1 MASIIDNLIT
11 ATCFCNFIK
20 FIETKIIKF
29 QYQKI
34 NLNMK
39 KSIFNLFIVL
49 IAFCTGIQA
58 QSISGSITDS
68 EDNQPLA
75 GVNILV
81 EGASNGAVS
90 DFDGNFTISNFESG
104 SVLLFS
110 YVGYKTFNL
119 KVSSQQ
125 ILDFQNIKVSMD
137 KDLSQL
143 DEVIVIGYGSQKLS
157 DISGAVST
165 VNADAIEASSPVR
178 VEDALQ
184 GQASG
189 INIISSGSPGSKPTV
204 LIRGI
209 TSYAGND
216 PLVVIDGV
224 SASIDDLNS
233 LNPND
238 VKSVNVLKD
247 AALAS
252 IYGVKGGS
260 GVIVITTK
268 SGQRNTET
276 TFTLNTS
283 VGNQEVV
290 KTIDVLNASEYVAIL
305 NEASSNAGEGLVFPN
320 NSGFGIGTNWQDE
333 VLVDAPIVNHSI
345 TASGGSDNTS
355 YYVSAAYTG
364 QDGVV
369 GGGEKS
375 FFNRTNFTTNIN
387 TDLTDKTKL
396 IVNTNYTN
404 IKGKS
409 LAENGIT
416 SVLSN
421 ALNFDPTVNP
431 FEDGSF
437 GISET
442 ITQEI
447 INPLAQIDN
456 TYNENKVDKI
466 QGKIELQHQLMEN
479 FNITSR
485 FGYTYV
491 NIYDKGFIPFQFYGS
506 GHNQTNANQD
516 LSPIVTID
524 SEGNITST
532 HNRVFEGNTN
542 YFNYTYELYGNYDFT
557 VNENHNFQTV
567 AGFSIGE
574 NKGSNISATNEDIP
588 FNSWDYA
595 DVSAATGNVTQQ
607 TSGSYQYVS
616 RNLSYF
622 ARILYDFDEKYY
634 ASFTGRMDGSTSF
647 GRNNKFAFFPSASVG
662 WIVSKEDFFDNIPLL
677 DYLKFRA
684 SYGTL
689 GNDNISPQ
697 FSLISTFPSYVFN
710 GVISQGS
717 SLGSIPNDDVSW
729 ENQVQM
735 NIGIDTRIL
744 NDKVSISLDY
754 FKKTVDDLLFSPNLS
769 LYLGTPSFPTT
780 NIGSTES
787 SGLDASVSLNTS
799 IGALEISSD
808 LNFTTAKNEVVSINN
823 GDRYIWGA
831 GYGIP
836 YKPIVRFEEGYS
848 PGYFFGYVTDGIFQT
863 QDEVNGHAMQNGASP
878 GDIRFLDLNGDGI
891 VNDSDRT
898 QIGDPFP
905 DFTIG
910 WNLNLAYKAF
920 DLSVFTYASVGND
933 IYRAYERNLNYTN
946 RFASTLARWTG
957 AGTSFDEPRVTFV
970 DSNNNNR
977 ASDRYIEDGSYL
989 RIKNIQ
995 IGYSFPK
1002 SLTEL
1007 WGMDDV
1013 RAYFQVKNA
1022 LTLTDYSGYDPEIS
1036 VGGVLNTGIDYG
1048 TYPQPRI
1055 WSLGLNIKF

>member
-1 MASIIDNLIT
+1 
-11 ATCFCNFIK
+11 
-20 FIETKIIKF
+20 
-29 QYQKI
+29 
-34 NLNMK
+34 MK
-39 KSIFNLFIVL
+39 KSFLNFFIAFIVVCAGL
-49 IAFCTGIQA
+49 QA
-58 QSISGSITDS
+58 QNISGLVTDS
-68 EDNQPLA
+68 DDGEPLS

-81 EGASNGAVS
+81 EDKNQGAVS
-90 DFDGNFTISNFESG
+90 DFDGNFTIENFQSG
-104 SVLLFS
+104 STLVFS
-110 YVGYKTFNL
+110 YLGYKTLNL
-119 KVSSQQ
+119 KISSTDLLNDN
-125 ILDFQNIKVSMD
+125 ILISME
-137 KDLSQL
+137 KDLSEL

-224 SASIDDLNS
+224 SATIDDLNS

-247 AALAS
+247 AAMAS

-268 SGQRNTET
+268 SGKRNTET
-276 TFTLNTS
+276 SFSLNTS

-290 KTIDVLNASEYVAIL
+290 RTIDVLNAYEYAAIL
-305 NEASSNAGEGLVFPN
+305 NEASANAGEGIVFPN
-320 NSGFGIGTNWQDE
+320 ISDFGDGTNWQDE
-333 VLVDAPIVNHSI
+333 VLIEAPIVNHSI

-355 YYVSAAYTG
+355 YYVSAGYTG

-396 IVNTNYTN
+396 LLNTNYTN

-421 ALNFDPTVNP
+421 ALNFDPTVSP
-431 FEDGSF
+431 FENESF

-456 TYNENKVDKI
+456 TYNENKVNKI
-466 QGKIELQHQLMEN
+466 QGKIELQHELMN
-479 FNITSR
+479 KFNITSR

-491 NIYDKGFIPFQFYGS
+491 DIYGKAFIPFQFYGA
-506 GHNQTNANQD
+506 GHNQTNANPD
-516 LSPIVTID
+516 LSPIVAVD
-524 SEGNITST
+524 SEGNVTST
-532 HNRVFEGNTN
+532 HNRVTESHTN

-557 VNENHNFQTV
+557 INENHNFQTV

-595 DVSAATGNVTQQ
+595 DVSAATGNATQQ
-607 TSGSYQYVS
+607 TSGSWQYVS

-622 ARILYDFDEKYY
+622 ARVLYDFNEKYY

-647 GRNNKFAFFPSASVG
+647 GKNNKFGFFPSASIG
-662 WIVSKEDFFDNIPLL
+662 WVVSKEDFFEDIPVL

-710 GVISQGS
+710 GSITPGS

-735 NIGIDTRIL
+735 NVGIDTRIF
-744 NDKVSISLDY
+744 NDKVSFSVDY

-787 SGLDASVSLNTS
+787 TGIDATISLNSS
-799 IGALEISSD
+799 IGALAISSN
-808 LNFTTAKNEVVSINN
+808 LNFTTAENKVVSINN
-823 GDRYIWGA
+823 GDKYIWGA

-836 YKPIVRFEEGYS
+836 YRSIVRFEEGFS

-863 QDEVNGHAMQNGASP
+863 QDEVNNHATQNGAVP
-878 GDIRFLDLNGDGI
+878 GDIRFVDVNGDGI
-891 VNDSDRT
+891 VNDNDRT

-910 WNLNLAYKAF
+910 WNLNLDYKAF
-920 DLSVFTYASVGND
+920 DLNIFTYASVGND

-946 RFASTLARWTG
+946 RFSSTLARWTG

-970 DSNNNNR
+970 DSNNNTR
-977 ASDRYIEDGSYL
+977 ASNRYIEDGSYL

-995 IGYSFPK
+995 LGYKFPN
-1002 SLTEL
+1002 SLIDEL
-1007 WGMDDV
+1007 GFDEV

-1022 LTLTDYSGYDPEIS
+1022 LTLTEYSGYDPEIS

-1055 WSLGLNIKF
+1055 WSMGLNIKF

>member
-1 MASIIDNLIT
+1 
-11 ATCFCNFIK
+11 
-20 FIETKIIKF
+20 
-29 QYQKI
+29 
-34 NLNMK
+34 MK
-39 KSIFNLFIVL
+39 KSFLNFFIAFIVVCAGL
-49 IAFCTGIQA
+49 QA
-58 QSISGSITDS
+58 QNISGLVTDS
-68 EDNQPLA
+68 DDGEPLS

-81 EGASNGAVS
+81 EDKNQGAVS
-90 DFDGNFTISNFESG
+90 DFDGNFTIENFQSG
-104 SVLLFS
+104 STLVFS
-110 YVGYKTFNL
+110 YLGYKTL
-119 KVSSQQ
+119 KLKISSTDLLNDN
-125 ILDFQNIKVSMD
+125 ILISME
-137 KDLSQL
+137 KDLSEL

-224 SASIDDLNS
+224 SATIDDLNS

-247 AALAS
+247 AAMAS

-268 SGQRNTET
+268 SGKRNTET
-276 TFTLNTS
+276 SFSLNTS

-290 KTIDVLNASEYVAIL
+290 RTIDVLNAYEYAAIL
-305 NEASSNAGEGLVFPN
+305 NEASANAGEGIVFPN
-320 NSGFGIGTNWQDE
+320 ISDFGDGTNWQDE
-333 VLVDAPIVNHSI
+333 VLIEAPIVNHSI

-355 YYVSAAYTG
+355 YYVSAGYTG

-387 TDLTDKTKL
+387 TDLSDKTKL
-396 IVNTNYTN
+396 LLNTNYTN

-421 ALNFDPTVNP
+421 ALNFDPTVSP
-431 FEDGSF
+431 FENESF

-456 TYNENKVDKI
+456 TYNENKVNKI
-466 QGKIELQHQLMEN
+466 QGKIELQHELMN
-479 FNITSR
+479 KFNITSR

-491 NIYDKGFIPFQFYGS
+491 DIYGKAFIPFQFYGA
-506 GHNQTNANQD
+506 GHNQTNANPD
-516 LSPIVTID
+516 LSPIVAVD
-524 SEGNITST
+524 SEGNVTST
-532 HNRVFEGNTN
+532 HNRVTESHTN

-557 VNENHNFQTV
+557 INENHNFQTV

-595 DVSAATGNVTQQ
+595 DVSAATGNATQQ
-607 TSGSYQYVS
+607 TSGSWQYVS

-622 ARILYDFDEKYY
+622 ARVLYDFNEKYY

-647 GRNNKFAFFPSASVG
+647 GKNNKFGFFPSASIG
-662 WIVSKEDFFDNIPLL
+662 WVVSKEDFFEDIPVL

-710 GVISQGS
+710 GSITPGS

-735 NIGIDTRIL
+735 NVGIDTRIFK
-744 NDKVSISLDY
+744 DKVSFSVDY

-787 SGLDASVSLNTS
+787 TGIDATISLNS
-799 IGALEISSD
+799 SVGALAISSN
-808 LNFTTAKNEVVSINN
+808 LNFTTAENKVVSINN
-823 GDRYIWGA
+823 GDKYIWGA

-836 YKPIVRFEEGYS
+836 YRSIVRFEEGFS

-863 QDEVNGHAMQNGASP
+863 QDEVNNHATQNGAVP
-878 GDIRFLDLNGDGI
+878 GDIRFVDVNGDGI
-891 VNDSDRT
+891 VNDNDRT

-910 WNLNLAYKAF
+910 WNLNLDYKAF
-920 DLSVFTYASVGND
+920 DLNIFTYASVGND

-946 RFASTLARWTG
+946 RFSSTLARWTG

-970 DSNNNNR
+970 DSNNNTR
-977 ASDRYIEDGSYL
+977 ASNRYIEDGSYL

-995 IGYSFPK
+995 LGYKFPNT
-1002 SLTEL
+1002 LIDEL
-1007 WGMDDV
+1007 GFDEV

-1022 LTLTDYSGYDPEIS
+1022 LTLTEYSGYDPEIS

-1055 WSLGLNIKF
+1055 WSMGLNIKF

>member
-1 MASIIDNLIT
+1 MTSIIDNLIT
-11 ATCFCNFIK
+11 TTCFCNFIK

-104 SVLLFS
+104 SVLVFS

-119 KVSSQQ
+119 KVSSQE

-787 SGLDASVSLNTS
+787 SGLDASISLNTS

-910 WNLNLAYKAF
+910 WNLNLTYKAF

-1022 LTLTDYSGYDPEIS
+1022 LTLTDYSGFDPEIS

>member
-1 MASIIDNLIT
+1 
-11 ATCFCNFIK
+11 
-20 FIETKIIKF
+20 
-29 QYQKI
+29 
-34 NLNMK
+34 MK
-39 KSIFNLFIVL
+39 KSFLNFFIAFIVVCAGL
-49 IAFCTGIQA
+49 QA
-58 QSISGSITDS
+58 QNISGLVTDS
-68 EDNQPLA
+68 DDGEPLS

-81 EGASNGAVS
+81 EDKNQGAVS
-90 DFDGNFTISNFESG
+90 DFDGNFTIENFQSG
-104 SVLLFS
+104 STLVFS
-110 YVGYKTFNL
+110 YLGYKTL
-119 KVSSQQ
+119 KLKISSTDLLNDN
-125 ILDFQNIKVSMD
+125 ILISME
-137 KDLSQL
+137 KDLSEL

-224 SASIDDLNS
+224 SATIDDLNS

-247 AALAS
+247 AAMAS

-268 SGQRNTET
+268 SGKRNTET
-276 TFTLNTS
+276 SFSLNTS

-290 KTIDVLNASEYVAIL
+290 RTIDVLNAYEYAAIL
-305 NEASSNAGEGLVFPN
+305 NEASANAGEGIVFPN
-320 NSGFGIGTNWQDE
+320 ISDFGDGTNWQDE
-333 VLVDAPIVNHSI
+333 VLIEAPIVNHSI

-355 YYVSAAYTG
+355 YYVSAGYTG

-396 IVNTNYTN
+396 LLNTNYTN

-421 ALNFDPTVNP
+421 ALNFDPTVSP
-431 FEDGSF
+431 FENESF

-456 TYNENKVDKI
+456 TYNENKVNKI
-466 QGKIELQHQLMEN
+466 QGKIELQHELMN
-479 FNITSR
+479 KFNITSR

-491 NIYDKGFIPFQFYGS
+491 DIYGKAFIPFQFYGA
-506 GHNQTNANQD
+506 GHNQTNANPD
-516 LSPIVTID
+516 LSPIVAVD
-524 SEGNITST
+524 SEGNVTST
-532 HNRVFEGNTN
+532 HNRVTESHTN

-557 VNENHNFQTV
+557 INENHNFQTV

-595 DVSAATGNVTQQ
+595 DVSAATGNATQQ
-607 TSGSYQYVS
+607 TSGSWQYVS

-622 ARILYDFDEKYY
+622 ARVLYDFNEKYY

-647 GRNNKFAFFPSASVG
+647 GKNNKFGFFPSASIG
-662 WIVSKEDFFDNIPLL
+662 WVVSKEDFFEDIPVL

-710 GVISQGS
+710 GSITPGS

-735 NIGIDTRIL
+735 NVGIDTRIF
-744 NDKVSISLDY
+744 NDKVSFSVDY

-787 SGLDASVSLNTS
+787 TGIDATISLNSS
-799 IGALEISSD
+799 IGALAISSN
-808 LNFTTAKNEVVSINN
+808 LNFTTAENKVVSINN
-823 GDRYIWGA
+823 GDKYIWGA

-836 YKPIVRFEEGYS
+836 YRSIVRFEEGFS

-863 QDEVNGHAMQNGASP
+863 QDEVNNHATQNGAVP
-878 GDIRFLDLNGDGI
+878 GDIRFVDVNGDGI
-891 VNDSDRT
+891 VNDNDRT

-910 WNLNLAYKAF
+910 WNLNLDYKAF
-920 DLSVFTYASVGND
+920 DLNIFTYASVGND

-946 RFASTLARWTG
+946 RFSSTLARWTG

-970 DSNNNNR
+970 DSNNNTR
-977 ASDRYIEDGSYL
+977 ASNRYIEDGSYL

-995 IGYSFPK
+995 LGYKFPNT
-1002 SLTEL
+1002 LIDEL
-1007 WGMDDV
+1007 GFDEV

-1022 LTLTDYSGYDPEIS
+1022 LTLTEYSGYDPEIS

-1055 WSLGLNIKF
+1055 WSMGLNIKF

>member
-1 MASIIDNLIT
+1 MGI
-11 ATCFCNFIK
+11 
-20 FIETKIIKF
+20 KIIKF
-29 QYQKI
+29 QHQKI
-34 NLNMK
+34 KLNMK
-39 KSIFNLFIVL
+39 KSILNLFIAL
-49 IAFCTGIQA
+49 ISVCTGIQA
-58 QSISGSITDS
+58 QSITGSITDS
-68 EDNQPLA
+68 EDGEPLA
-75 GVNILV
+75 GVNIIV
-81 EGASNGAVS
+81 QGQNKGAVS
-90 DFDGNFTISNFESG
+90 DFDGNFTISDFENG
-104 SVLLFS
+104 SQLVFS
-110 YVGYKTFNL
+110 YVGYKTLNL
-119 KVSSQQ
+119 KISSTDQ
-125 ILDFQNIKVSMD
+125 ISQNISVLMD
-137 KDLSQL
+137 KDLSEL

-268 SGQRNTET
+268 SGERNSET
-276 TFTLNTS
+276 TFTFNTS
-283 VGNQEVV
+283 VGTQEVV
-290 KTIDVLNASEYVAIL
+290 RTIDVLNASEYAAIL
-305 NEASSNAGEGLVFPN
+305 NEASVNAGEGIVFPN
-320 NSGFGIGTNWQDE
+320 ISDFGVGTNWQDE
-333 VLVDAPIVNHSI
+333 VLVDAPIINHSI
-345 TASGGSDNTS
+345 TASGGSENTS
-355 YYVSAAYTG
+355 YYVSAGYTG

-396 IVNTNYTN
+396 LVNTNYTN

-421 ALNFDPTVNP
+421 ALNFDPTVSPYEN
-431 FEDGSF
+431 GSF

-456 TYNENKVDKI
+456 TYNQNKVDKI
-466 QGKIELQHQLMEN
+466 QGKIELQHELMEN
-479 FNITSR
+479 LNVTSR
-485 FGYTYV
+485 LGYTYV
-491 NIYDKGFIPFQFYGS
+491 DIYGKSFIPFQFYGS
-506 GHNQTNANQD
+506 GHNQTNANPD
-516 LSPIVTID
+516 LSPIVAVD

-532 HNRVFEGNTN
+532 HNRVSESHTN

-574 NKGSNISATNEDIP
+574 NKGSNISATNEDVP

-595 DVSAATGNVTQQ
+595 DVSAATGNATQQ
-607 TSGSYQYVS
+607 TSGSWQYVS

-622 ARILYDFDEKYY
+622 ARVLYDYDEKYY

-647 GRNNKFAFFPSASVG
+647 GKNNKFGFFPSASVG
-662 WIVSKEDFFDNIPLL
+662 WVVSKEDFFDNIKVL

-710 GVISQGS
+710 GNITPGS

-735 NIGIDTRIL
+735 NVGVDTRVL

-769 LYLGTPSFPTT
+769 LYLGVPSFPTT

-787 SGLDASVSLNTS
+787 TGIDASISLNTS
-799 IGALEISSD
+799 VGALKISSN
-808 LNFTTAKNEVVSINN
+808 LNFTTAENKVVSINN
-823 GDRYIWGA
+823 GDKYIWGA

-836 YKPIVRFEEGYS
+836 YRNIVRFEEGFS
-848 PGYFFGYVTDGIFQT
+848 PGYFFGYVTDGIFQN
-863 QDEVNGHAMQNGASP
+863 QEEVNSHATQNGAVP
-878 GDIRFLDLNGDGI
+878 GDIRFVDVDGDGI
-891 VNDSDRT
+891 INDSDRT

-910 WNLNLAYKAF
+910 WNLNLAYNAF

-957 AGTSFDEPRVTFV
+957 PGSSFDEPRVTFV

-995 IGYSFPK
+995 VGYTFPEL
-1002 SLTEL
+1002 LTDV
-1007 WGMDDV
+1007 WGFDEV

-1055 WSLGLNIKF
+1055 WSMGLNIKF

>member
-1 MASIIDNLIT
+1 
-11 ATCFCNFIK
+11 
-20 FIETKIIKF
+20 
-29 QYQKI
+29 
-34 NLNMK
+34 MK
-39 KSIFNLFIVL
+39 KSFLNFFIAFIVVCAGL
-49 IAFCTGIQA
+49 QA
-58 QSISGSITDS
+58 QNISGLVTDS
-68 EDNQPLA
+68 DDGEPLS

-81 EGASNGAVS
+81 EDKNQGAVS
-90 DFDGNFTISNFESG
+90 DFDGNFTIENFQSG
-104 SVLLFS
+104 STLVFS
-110 YVGYKTFNL
+110 YLGYKTL
-119 KVSSQQ
+119 KLKISSTDLLNDN
-125 ILDFQNIKVSMD
+125 ILISME
-137 KDLSQL
+137 KDLSEL

-224 SASIDDLNS
+224 SATIDDLNS

-247 AALAS
+247 AAMAS

-268 SGQRNTET
+268 SGKRNTET
-276 TFTLNTS
+276 SFSLNTS

-290 KTIDVLNASEYVAIL
+290 RTIDVLNAYEYAAIL
-305 NEASSNAGEGLVFPN
+305 NEASANAGEGIVFPN
-320 NSGFGIGTNWQDE
+320 ISDFGDGTNWQDE
-333 VLVDAPIVNHSI
+333 VLIEAPIVNHSI

-355 YYVSAAYTG
+355 YYVSAGYTG

-396 IVNTNYTN
+396 LLNTNYTN

-421 ALNFDPTVNP
+421 ALNFDPTVSP
-431 FEDGSF
+431 FENESF

-456 TYNENKVDKI
+456 TYNENKVNKI
-466 QGKIELQHQLMEN
+466 QGKIELQHELMN
-479 FNITSR
+479 KFNITSR

-491 NIYDKGFIPFQFYGS
+491 DIYGKAFIPFQFYGA
-506 GHNQTNANQD
+506 GHNQTNANPD
-516 LSPIVTID
+516 LSPIVAVD
-524 SEGNITST
+524 SEGNVTST
-532 HNRVFEGNTN
+532 HNRVTESHTN

-557 VNENHNFQTV
+557 INENHNFQTV

-595 DVSAATGNVTQQ
+595 DVSAATGNATQQ
-607 TSGSYQYVS
+607 TSGSWQYVS

-622 ARILYDFDEKYY
+622 ARVLYDFNEKYY

-647 GRNNKFAFFPSASVG
+647 GKNNKFGFFPSASIG
-662 WIVSKEDFFDNIPLL
+662 WVVSKEDFFEDIPVL

-710 GVISQGS
+710 GSITPGS

-735 NIGIDTRIL
+735 NVGIDTRIFK
-744 NDKVSISLDY
+744 DKVSFSVDY

-787 SGLDASVSLNTS
+787 TGIDATISLNSS
-799 IGALEISSD
+799 IGALAISSN
-808 LNFTTAKNEVVSINN
+808 LNFTTAENKVVSINN
-823 GDRYIWGA
+823 GDKYIWGA

-836 YKPIVRFEEGYS
+836 YRSIVRFEEGFS

-863 QDEVNGHAMQNGASP
+863 QDEVNNHATQNGAVP
-878 GDIRFLDLNGDGI
+878 GDIRFVDVNGDGI
-891 VNDSDRT
+891 VNDNDRT

-910 WNLNLAYKAF
+910 WNLNLDYKAF
-920 DLSVFTYASVGND
+920 DLNIFTYASVGND

-946 RFASTLARWTG
+946 RFSSTLARWTG

-970 DSNNNNR
+970 DSNNNTR
-977 ASDRYIEDGSYL
+977 ASNRYIEDGSYL

-995 IGYSFPK
+995 LGYKFPNT
-1002 SLTEL
+1002 LIDEL
-1007 WGMDDV
+1007 GFDEV

-1022 LTLTDYSGYDPEIS
+1022 LTLTEYSGFDPEIS

-1055 WSLGLNIKF
+1055 WSMGLNIKF

>member
-1 MASIIDNLIT
+1 
-11 ATCFCNFIK
+11 
-20 FIETKIIKF
+20 
-29 QYQKI
+29 
-34 NLNMK
+34 MK
-39 KSIFNLFIVL
+39 KSFLNFFIAFIVVCAGL
-49 IAFCTGIQA
+49 QA
-58 QSISGSITDS
+58 QNISGLVTDS
-68 EDNQPLA
+68 DDGEPLS

-81 EGASNGAVS
+81 EDKNQGAVS
-90 DFDGNFTISNFESG
+90 DFDGNFTIENFQSG
-104 SVLLFS
+104 STLVFS
-110 YVGYKTFNL
+110 YLGYKTL
-119 KVSSQQ
+119 KLKISSTDLLNDN
-125 ILDFQNIKVSMD
+125 ILISME
-137 KDLSQL
+137 KDLSEL

-224 SASIDDLNS
+224 SATIDDLNS

-247 AALAS
+247 AAMAS

-268 SGQRNTET
+268 SGKRNTET
-276 TFTLNTS
+276 SFSLNTS

-290 KTIDVLNASEYVAIL
+290 RTIDVLNAYEYAAIL
-305 NEASSNAGEGLVFPN
+305 NEASANAGEGIVFPN
-320 NSGFGIGTNWQDE
+320 ISDFGDGTNWQDE
-333 VLVDAPIVNHSI
+333 VLIEAPIVNHSI

-355 YYVSAAYTG
+355 YYVSAGYTG

-396 IVNTNYTN
+396 LLNTNYTN

-421 ALNFDPTVNP
+421 ALNFDPTVSP
-431 FEDGSF
+431 FENESF

-456 TYNENKVDKI
+456 TYNENKVNKI
-466 QGKIELQHQLMEN
+466 QGKIELQHELMN
-479 FNITSR
+479 KFNITSR

-491 NIYDKGFIPFQFYGS
+491 DIYGKAFIPFQFYGA
-506 GHNQTNANQD
+506 GHNQTNANPD
-516 LSPIVTID
+516 LSPIVAVD
-524 SEGNITST
+524 SEGNVTST
-532 HNRVFEGNTN
+532 HNRVTESHTN

-557 VNENHNFQTV
+557 INENHNFQTV

-595 DVSAATGNVTQQ
+595 DVSAATGNATQQ
-607 TSGSYQYVS
+607 TSGSWQYVS

-622 ARILYDFDEKYY
+622 ARVLYDFNEKYY

-647 GRNNKFAFFPSASVG
+647 GKNNKFGFFPSASIG
-662 WIVSKEDFFDNIPLL
+662 WVVSKEDFFEDIPVL

-710 GVISQGS
+710 GSITPGS

-735 NIGIDTRIL
+735 NVGIDTRIF
-744 NDKVSISLDY
+744 NDKVSFSVDY

-787 SGLDASVSLNTS
+787 TGIDATISLNSS
-799 IGALEISSD
+799 IGALAISSN
-808 LNFTTAKNEVVSINN
+808 LNFTTAENKVVSINN
-823 GDRYIWGA
+823 GDKYIWGA

-836 YKPIVRFEEGYS
+836 YRSIVRFEEGFS

-863 QDEVNGHAMQNGASP
+863 QDEVNNHATQNGAVP
-878 GDIRFLDLNGDGI
+878 GDIRFVDVNGDGI
-891 VNDSDRT
+891 VNDNDRT

-910 WNLNLAYKAF
+910 WNLNLDYKAF
-920 DLSVFTYASVGND
+920 DLNIFTYASVGND

-946 RFASTLARWTG
+946 RFSSTLARWTG

-977 ASDRYIEDGSYL
+977 ASNRYIEDGSYL

-995 IGYSFPK
+995 LGYKFPNT
-1002 SLTEL
+1002 LIDEL
-1007 WGMDDV
+1007 GFDEV

-1022 LTLTDYSGYDPEIS
+1022 LTLTEYSGYDPEIS

-1055 WSLGLNIKF
+1055 WSMGLNIKF

>member
-11 ATCFCNFIK
+11 VTCFCNFIK

-81 EGASNGAVS
+81 EGDSNGAVS

-104 SVLLFS
+104 SVLVFS

-119 KVSSQQ
+119 KVSSQE

-466 QGKIELQHQLMEN
+466 QGKIELQHELMEN

-557 VNENHNFQTV
+557 INENHNFQTV

-1022 LTLTDYSGYDPEIS
+1022 LTLTDYSGFDPEIS

>member
-1 MASIIDNLIT
+1 
-11 ATCFCNFIK
+11 
-20 FIETKIIKF
+20 
-29 QYQKI
+29 
-34 NLNMK
+34 MK
-39 KSIFNLFIVL
+39 KSFLNFFIAFIVVCAGL
-49 IAFCTGIQA
+49 QA
-58 QSISGSITDS
+58 QNISGLVTDS
-68 EDNQPLA
+68 DDGEPLS
-75 GVNILV
+75 GVNIQV
-81 EGASNGAVS
+81 EDKNQGAVS
-90 DFDGNFTISNFESG
+90 DFDGNFTIENFQSG
-104 SVLLFS
+104 STLVFS
-110 YVGYKTFNL
+110 YLGYKTLNL
-119 KVSSQQ
+119 KISSTDLLNDN
-125 ILDFQNIKVSMD
+125 ILISME
-137 KDLSQL
+137 KDLSEL

-224 SASIDDLNS
+224 SATIDDLNS

-247 AALAS
+247 AAMAS

-268 SGQRNTET
+268 SGKRNTET
-276 TFTLNTS
+276 SFSLNTS

-290 KTIDVLNASEYVAIL
+290 RTIDVLNAYEYAAIL
-305 NEASSNAGEGLVFPN
+305 NEASANAGEGIVFPN
-320 NSGFGIGTNWQDE
+320 ISDFGDGTNWQDE
-333 VLVDAPIVNHSI
+333 VLIEAPIVNHSI

-355 YYVSAAYTG
+355 YYVSAGYTG

-396 IVNTNYTN
+396 LLNTNYTN

-421 ALNFDPTVNP
+421 ALNFDPTVSP
-431 FEDGSF
+431 FENESF

-456 TYNENKVDKI
+456 TYNENKVNKI
-466 QGKIELQHQLMEN
+466 QGKIELQHELMN
-479 FNITSR
+479 KFNITSR

-491 NIYDKGFIPFQFYGS
+491 DIYGKAFIPFQFYGA
-506 GHNQTNANQD
+506 GHNQTNANPD
-516 LSPIVTID
+516 LSPIVAVD
-524 SEGNITST
+524 SEGNVTST
-532 HNRVFEGNTN
+532 HNRVTESHTN

-557 VNENHNFQTV
+557 INENHNFQTV

-595 DVSAATGNVTQQ
+595 DVSAATGNATQQ
-607 TSGSYQYVS
+607 TSGSWQYVS

-622 ARILYDFDEKYY
+622 ARVLYDFNEKYY

-647 GRNNKFAFFPSASVG
+647 GKNNKFGFFPSASIG
-662 WIVSKEDFFDNIPLL
+662 WVVSKEDFFEDIPVL

-710 GVISQGS
+710 GSITPGS

-735 NIGIDTRIL
+735 NVGIDTRIFK
-744 NDKVSISLDY
+744 DKVSFSVDY

-787 SGLDASVSLNTS
+787 TGIDATISLNSS
-799 IGALEISSD
+799 IGALAISSN
-808 LNFTTAKNEVVSINN
+808 LNFTTAQNKVVSINN
-823 GDRYIWGA
+823 GDKYIWGA

-836 YKPIVRFEEGYS
+836 YRSIVRFEEGFS

-863 QDEVNGHAMQNGASP
+863 QDEVNNHATQNGAVP
-878 GDIRFLDLNGDGI
+878 GDIRFVDVNGDGI
-891 VNDSDRT
+891 VNDNDRT

-910 WNLNLAYKAF
+910 WNLNLDYKAF
-920 DLSVFTYASVGND
+920 DLNIFTYASVGND

-946 RFASTLARWTG
+946 RFSSTLARWTG

-977 ASDRYIEDGSYL
+977 ASNRYIEDGSYL

-995 IGYSFPK
+995 LGYKFPNT
-1002 SLTEL
+1002 LIDEL
-1007 WGMDDV
+1007 GFDEV

-1022 LTLTDYSGYDPEIS
+1022 LTLTEYSGYDPEIS

-1055 WSLGLNIKF
+1055 WSMGLNIKF

>member
-20 FIETKIIKF
+20 LIETKIIKF

-104 SVLLFS
+104 SVLVFS

-119 KVSSQQ
+119 KVSSQE

-268 SGQRNTET
+268 SGERNSET

-1022 LTLTDYSGYDPEIS
+1022 LTLTDYSGFDPEIS

>member
-1 MASIIDNLIT
+1 
-11 ATCFCNFIK
+11 
-20 FIETKIIKF
+20 
-29 QYQKI
+29 
-34 NLNMK
+34 MK
-39 KSIFNLFIVL
+39 KSFLNFFIAFIVVCAGL
-49 IAFCTGIQA
+49 QA
-58 QSISGSITDS
+58 QNISGLVTDS
-68 EDNQPLA
+68 DDGEPLS

-81 EGASNGAVS
+81 EDKNQGAVS
-90 DFDGNFTISNFESG
+90 DFDGNFTIENFQSG
-104 SVLLFS
+104 STLVFS
-110 YVGYKTFNL
+110 YLGYKTL
-119 KVSSQQ
+119 KLKISSTDLLNDN
-125 ILDFQNIKVSMD
+125 ILISME
-137 KDLSQL
+137 KDLSEL

-224 SASIDDLNS
+224 SATIDDLNS

-247 AALAS
+247 AAMAS

-268 SGQRNTET
+268 SGKRNTET
-276 TFTLNTS
+276 SFSLNTS

-290 KTIDVLNASEYVAIL
+290 RTIDVLNAYEYAAIL
-305 NEASSNAGEGLVFPN
+305 NEASANAGEGIVFPN
-320 NSGFGIGTNWQDE
+320 ISDFGDGTNWQDE
-333 VLVDAPIVNHSI
+333 VLIEAPIVNHSI

-355 YYVSAAYTG
+355 YYVSAGYTG

-396 IVNTNYTN
+396 LLNTNYTN

-421 ALNFDPTVNP
+421 ALNFDPTVSP
-431 FEDGSF
+431 FENESF

-456 TYNENKVDKI
+456 TYNENKVNKI
-466 QGKIELQHQLMEN
+466 QGKIELQHELMN
-479 FNITSR
+479 KFNITSR

-491 NIYDKGFIPFQFYGS
+491 DIYGKAFIPFQFYGA
-506 GHNQTNANQD
+506 GHNQTNSNPD
-516 LSPIVTID
+516 LSPIVAVD
-524 SEGNITST
+524 SEGNVTST
-532 HNRVFEGNTN
+532 HNRVTESHTN

-557 VNENHNFQTV
+557 INENHNFQTV

-595 DVSAATGNVTQQ
+595 DVSAATGNATQQ
-607 TSGSYQYVS
+607 TSGSWQYVS

-622 ARILYDFDEKYY
+622 ARVLYDFNEKYY

-647 GRNNKFAFFPSASVG
+647 GKNNKFGFFPSASIG
-662 WIVSKEDFFDNIPLL
+662 WVVSKEDFFEDIPVL

-710 GVISQGS
+710 GSITPGS

-735 NIGIDTRIL
+735 NVGIDTRIF
-744 NDKVSISLDY
+744 NDKVSFSVDY

-787 SGLDASVSLNTS
+787 TGIDATISLNSS
-799 IGALEISSD
+799 IGALAISSN
-808 LNFTTAKNEVVSINN
+808 LNFTTAENKVVSINN
-823 GDRYIWGA
+823 GDKYIWGA

-836 YKPIVRFEEGYS
+836 YRSIVRFEEGFS

-863 QDEVNGHAMQNGASP
+863 QDEVNNHATQNGAVP
-878 GDIRFLDLNGDGI
+878 GDIRFVDINGDGI
-891 VNDSDRT
+891 VNDNDRT

-910 WNLNLAYKAF
+910 WNLNLDYKAF
-920 DLSVFTYASVGND
+920 DLNIFTYASVGND

-946 RFASTLARWTG
+946 RFSSTLARWTG

-970 DSNNNNR
+970 DSNNNTR
-977 ASDRYIEDGSYL
+977 ASNRYIEDGSYL

-995 IGYSFPK
+995 LGYKFPNT
-1002 SLTEL
+1002 LIDEL
-1007 WGMDDV
+1007 GFDEV

-1022 LTLTDYSGYDPEIS
+1022 LTLTEYSGYDPEIS

-1055 WSLGLNIKF
+1055 WSMGLNIKF

>member
-1 MASIIDNLIT
+1 
-11 ATCFCNFIK
+11 
-20 FIETKIIKF
+20 
-29 QYQKI
+29 
-34 NLNMK
+34 MK
-39 KSIFNLFIVL
+39 KSFLNFFISFIVVCAGL
-49 IAFCTGIQA
+49 KA
-58 QSISGSITDS
+58 QNISGLVTDS
-68 EDNQPLA
+68 DDGEPLS

-81 EGASNGAVS
+81 EDKNQGAVS
-90 DFDGNFTISNFESG
+90 DFDGNFTIENFQSG
-104 SVLLFS
+104 STLVFS
-110 YVGYKTFNL
+110 YLGYKTL
-119 KVSSQQ
+119 KLKISSTDLLNDN
-125 ILDFQNIKVSMD
+125 ILISME
-137 KDLSQL
+137 KDLSEL

-224 SASIDDLNS
+224 SATIDDLNS

-247 AALAS
+247 AAMAS

-268 SGQRNTET
+268 SGKRNTET
-276 TFTLNTS
+276 SFSLNTS

-290 KTIDVLNASEYVAIL
+290 RTIDVLNAYEYAAIL
-305 NEASSNAGEGLVFPN
+305 NEASANAGEGIVFPN
-320 NSGFGIGTNWQDE
+320 ISDFGDGTNWQDE
-333 VLVDAPIVNHSI
+333 VLIEAPIVNHSI

-355 YYVSAAYTG
+355 YYVSAGYTG

-396 IVNTNYTN
+396 LLNTNYTN

-421 ALNFDPTVNP
+421 ALNFDPTVSP
-431 FEDGSF
+431 FENESF

-456 TYNENKVDKI
+456 TYNENKVNKI
-466 QGKIELQHQLMEN
+466 QGKIELQHELMN
-479 FNITSR
+479 KFNITSR

-491 NIYDKGFIPFQFYGS
+491 DIYGKAFIPFQFYGA
-506 GHNQTNANQD
+506 GHNQTNSNPD
-516 LSPIVTID
+516 LSPIVAVD
-524 SEGNITST
+524 SEGNVTST
-532 HNRVFEGNTN
+532 HNRVTESHTN

-557 VNENHNFQTV
+557 INENHNFQTV

-595 DVSAATGNVTQQ
+595 DVSAATGNATQQ
-607 TSGSYQYVS
+607 TSGSWQYVS

-622 ARILYDFDEKYY
+622 ARVLYDFNEKYY

-647 GRNNKFAFFPSASVG
+647 GKNNKFGFFPSASIG
-662 WIVSKEDFFDNIPLL
+662 WVVSKEDFFEDIPVL

-710 GVISQGS
+710 GSITPGS

-735 NIGIDTRIL
+735 NVGIDTRIF
-744 NDKVSISLDY
+744 NDKVSFYVDY

-787 SGLDASVSLNTS
+787 TGIDATISLNSS
-799 IGALEISSD
+799 IGALAISSN
-808 LNFTTAKNEVVSINN
+808 LNFTTAENKVVSINN
-823 GDRYIWGA
+823 GDKYIWGA

-836 YKPIVRFEEGYS
+836 YRSIVRFEEGFS

-863 QDEVNGHAMQNGASP
+863 QDEVNNHATQNGAVP
-878 GDIRFLDLNGDGI
+878 GDIRFVDVNGDGI
-891 VNDSDRT
+891 VNDNDRT

-910 WNLNLAYKAF
+910 WNLNLDYKAF
-920 DLSVFTYASVGND
+920 DLNIFTYASVGND

-946 RFASTLARWTG
+946 RFSSTLARWTG

-970 DSNNNNR
+970 DSNNNTR
-977 ASDRYIEDGSYL
+977 ASNRYIEDGSYL

-995 IGYSFPK
+995 LGYKFPN
-1002 SLTEL
+1002 SLIDEL
-1007 WGMDDV
+1007 GFDEV

-1022 LTLTDYSGYDPEIS
+1022 LTLTEYSGYDPEIS

-1055 WSLGLNIKF
+1055 WSMGLNIKF

>member
-1 MASIIDNLIT
+1 
-11 ATCFCNFIK
+11 
-20 FIETKIIKF
+20 
-29 QYQKI
+29 
-34 NLNMK
+34 MK
-39 KSIFNLFIVL
+39 KSFLNFFISFIVVCAGL
-49 IAFCTGIQA
+49 QA
-58 QSISGSITDS
+58 QNISGLVTDS
-68 EDNQPLA
+68 DDGEPLS

-81 EGASNGAVS
+81 EDKNQGAVS
-90 DFDGNFTISNFESG
+90 DFDGNFTIENFQSG
-104 SVLLFS
+104 STLVFS
-110 YVGYKTFNL
+110 YLGYKTLNL
-119 KVSSQQ
+119 KISSTDLLNDN
-125 ILDFQNIKVSMD
+125 ILISME
-137 KDLSQL
+137 KDLSEL

-224 SASIDDLNS
+224 SATIDDLNS

-247 AALAS
+247 AAMAS

-268 SGQRNTET
+268 SGKRNTET
-276 TFTLNTS
+276 SFSLNTS

-290 KTIDVLNASEYVAIL
+290 RTIDVLNAYEYAAIL
-305 NEASSNAGEGLVFPN
+305 NEASANAGEGIVFPN
-320 NSGFGIGTNWQDE
+320 ISDFGDGTNWQDE
-333 VLVDAPIVNHSI
+333 VLIEAPIVNHSI

-355 YYVSAAYTG
+355 YYVSAGYTG

-396 IVNTNYTN
+396 LLNTNYTN

-421 ALNFDPTVNP
+421 ALNFDPTVSP
-431 FEDGSF
+431 FENESF

-456 TYNENKVDKI
+456 TYNENKVNKI
-466 QGKIELQHQLMEN
+466 QGKIELQHELMN
-479 FNITSR
+479 KFNITSR

-491 NIYDKGFIPFQFYGS
+491 DIYGKAFIPFQFYGA
-506 GHNQTNANQD
+506 GHNQTNANPD
-516 LSPIVTID
+516 LSPIVAVD
-524 SEGNITST
+524 SEGNVTST
-532 HNRVFEGNTN
+532 HNRVTESHTN

-557 VNENHNFQTV
+557 INENHNFQTV

-595 DVSAATGNVTQQ
+595 DVSAATGNATQQ
-607 TSGSYQYVS
+607 TSGSWQYVS

-622 ARILYDFDEKYY
+622 ARVLYDFNEKYY

-647 GRNNKFAFFPSASVG
+647 GKNNKFGFFPSASIG
-662 WIVSKEDFFDNIPLL
+662 WVVSKEDFFEDIPVL

-710 GVISQGS
+710 GSITPGS

-735 NIGIDTRIL
+735 NVGIDTRIFK
-744 NDKVSISLDY
+744 DKVSFSVDY

-787 SGLDASVSLNTS
+787 TGIDATISLNSS
-799 IGALEISSD
+799 IGALAISSN
-808 LNFTTAKNEVVSINN
+808 LNFTTAENKVVSINN
-823 GDRYIWGA
+823 GDKYIWGA

-836 YKPIVRFEEGYS
+836 YRSIVRFEEGFS

-863 QDEVNGHAMQNGASP
+863 QDEVNNHATQNGAVP
-878 GDIRFLDLNGDGI
+878 GDIRFVDVNGDGI
-891 VNDSDRT
+891 VNDNDRT

-910 WNLNLAYKAF
+910 WNLNLDYKAF
-920 DLSVFTYASVGND
+920 DLNIFTYASVGND

-946 RFASTLARWTG
+946 RFSSTLARWTG

-970 DSNNNNR
+970 DSNNNTR
-977 ASDRYIEDGSYL
+977 ASNRYIEDGSYL

-995 IGYSFPK
+995 LGYKFPNT
-1002 SLTEL
+1002 LIDEL
-1007 WGMDDV
+1007 GFDEV

-1022 LTLTDYSGYDPEIS
+1022 LTLTEYSGYDPEIS

-1055 WSLGLNIKF
+1055 WSMGLNIKF

>member
-1 MASIIDNLIT
+1 
-11 ATCFCNFIK
+11 
-20 FIETKIIKF
+20 
-29 QYQKI
+29 
-34 NLNMK
+34 MK
-39 KSIFNLFIVL
+39 KSFLNFFIAFIVVCAGL
-49 IAFCTGIQA
+49 QA
-58 QSISGSITDS
+58 QNISGLVTDS
-68 EDNQPLA
+68 DDGEPLS
-75 GVNILV
+75 GVNIMV
-81 EGASNGAVS
+81 EDKNQGAVS
-90 DFDGNFTISNFESG
+90 DFDGNFTIENFQSG
-104 SVLLFS
+104 STLVFS
-110 YVGYKTFNL
+110 YLGYKTL
-119 KVSSQQ
+119 KLKISSTDLLNDN
-125 ILDFQNIKVSMD
+125 ILISME
-137 KDLSQL
+137 KDLSEL

-224 SASIDDLNS
+224 SATIDDLNS

-247 AALAS
+247 AAMAS

-268 SGQRNTET
+268 SGKRNTET
-276 TFTLNTS
+276 SFSLNTS

-290 KTIDVLNASEYVAIL
+290 RTIDVLNAYEYAAIL
-305 NEASSNAGEGLVFPN
+305 NEASANAGEGIVFPN
-320 NSGFGIGTNWQDE
+320 ISDFGDGTNWQDE
-333 VLVDAPIVNHSI
+333 VLIEAPIVNHSI

-355 YYVSAAYTG
+355 YYVSAGYTG

-387 TDLTDKTKL
+387 TDLSDKTKL
-396 IVNTNYTN
+396 LLNTNYTN

-421 ALNFDPTVNP
+421 ALNFDPTVSP
-431 FEDGSF
+431 FENESF

-456 TYNENKVDKI
+456 TYNENKVNKI
-466 QGKIELQHQLMEN
+466 QGKIELQHELMN
-479 FNITSR
+479 KFNITSR

-491 NIYDKGFIPFQFYGS
+491 DIYGKAFIPFQFYGA
-506 GHNQTNANQD
+506 GHNQTNANPD
-516 LSPIVTID
+516 LSPIVAVD
-524 SEGNITST
+524 SEGNVTST
-532 HNRVFEGNTN
+532 HNRVTESHTN

-557 VNENHNFQTV
+557 INENHNFQTV

-595 DVSAATGNVTQQ
+595 DVSAATGNATQQ
-607 TSGSYQYVS
+607 TSGSWQYVS

-622 ARILYDFDEKYY
+622 ARVLYDFNEKYY

-647 GRNNKFAFFPSASVG
+647 GKNNKFGFFPSASIG
-662 WIVSKEDFFDNIPLL
+662 WVVSKEDFFEDIPVL

-710 GVISQGS
+710 GSITPGS

-735 NIGIDTRIL
+735 NVGIDTRIFK
-744 NDKVSISLDY
+744 DKVSFSVDY

-787 SGLDASVSLNTS
+787 TGIDATISLNS
-799 IGALEISSD
+799 SVGALAISSN
-808 LNFTTAKNEVVSINN
+808 LNFTTAENKVVSINN
-823 GDRYIWGA
+823 GDKYIWGA

-836 YKPIVRFEEGYS
+836 YRSIVRFEEGFS

-863 QDEVNGHAMQNGASP
+863 QDEVNNHATQNGAVP
-878 GDIRFLDLNGDGI
+878 GDIRFVDVNGDGI
-891 VNDSDRT
+891 VNDNDRT

-910 WNLNLAYKAF
+910 WNLNLDYKAF
-920 DLSVFTYASVGND
+920 DLNIFTYASVGND

-946 RFASTLARWTG
+946 RFSSTLARWTG

-970 DSNNNNR
+970 DSNNNTR
-977 ASDRYIEDGSYL
+977 ASNRYIEDGSYL

-995 IGYSFPK
+995 LGYKFPNT
-1002 SLTEL
+1002 LIDEL
-1007 WGMDDV
+1007 GFDEV

-1022 LTLTDYSGYDPEIS
+1022 LTLTEYSGYDPEIS

-1055 WSLGLNIKF
+1055 WSMGLNIKF

>member
-1 MASIIDNLIT
+1 
-11 ATCFCNFIK
+11 
-20 FIETKIIKF
+20 
-29 QYQKI
+29 
-34 NLNMK
+34 MK
-39 KSIFNLFIVL
+39 KSFLNFFIAFIVVCAGL
-49 IAFCTGIQA
+49 QA
-58 QSISGSITDS
+58 QNISGLVTDS
-68 EDNQPLA
+68 DDGEPLS

-81 EGASNGAVS
+81 EDKNQGAVS
-90 DFDGNFTISNFESG
+90 DFDGNFTIENFQSG
-104 SVLLFS
+104 STLVFS
-110 YVGYKTFNL
+110 YLGYKTL
-119 KVSSQQ
+119 KLKISSTDLLNDN
-125 ILDFQNIKVSMD
+125 ILISME
-137 KDLSQL
+137 KDLSEL

-224 SASIDDLNS
+224 SATIDDLNS

-247 AALAS
+247 AAMAS

-268 SGQRNTET
+268 SGKRNTET
-276 TFTLNTS
+276 SFSLNTS

-290 KTIDVLNASEYVAIL
+290 RTIDVLNAYDYAAIL
-305 NEASSNAGEGLVFPN
+305 NEASANAGEGIVFPN
-320 NSGFGIGTNWQDE
+320 ISDFGDGTNWQDE
-333 VLVDAPIVNHSI
+333 VLIEAPIVNHSI

-355 YYVSAAYTG
+355 YYVSAGYTG

-396 IVNTNYTN
+396 LLNTNYTN

-421 ALNFDPTVNP
+421 ALNFDPTVSP
-431 FEDGSF
+431 FENESF

-456 TYNENKVDKI
+456 TYNENKVNKI
-466 QGKIELQHQLMEN
+466 QGKIELQHELMN
-479 FNITSR
+479 KFNITSR

-491 NIYDKGFIPFQFYGS
+491 DIYGKAFIPFQFYGA
-506 GHNQTNANQD
+506 GHNQTNSNPD
-516 LSPIVTID
+516 LSPIVAVD
-524 SEGNITST
+524 SEGNVTST
-532 HNRVFEGNTN
+532 HNRVTESHTN

-557 VNENHNFQTV
+557 INENHNFQTV

-595 DVSAATGNVTQQ
+595 DVSAATGNATQQ
-607 TSGSYQYVS
+607 TSGSWQYVS

-622 ARILYDFDEKYY
+622 ARVLYDFNEKYY

-647 GRNNKFAFFPSASVG
+647 GKNNKFGFFPSASIG
-662 WIVSKEDFFDNIPLL
+662 WVVSKEDFFEDIPVL

-710 GVISQGS
+710 GSITPGS

-735 NIGIDTRIL
+735 NVGIDTRIF
-744 NDKVSISLDY
+744 NDKVSFSVDY

-787 SGLDASVSLNTS
+787 TGIDATISLNSS
-799 IGALEISSD
+799 IGALAISSN
-808 LNFTTAKNEVVSINN
+808 LNFTTAENKVVSINN
-823 GDRYIWGA
+823 GDKYIWGA

-836 YKPIVRFEEGYS
+836 YRSIVRFEEGFS

-863 QDEVNGHAMQNGASP
+863 QDEVNNHATQNGAVP
-878 GDIRFLDLNGDGI
+878 GDIRFVDVNGDGI
-891 VNDSDRT
+891 VNDNDRT

-910 WNLNLAYKAF
+910 WNLNLDYKAF
-920 DLSVFTYASVGND
+920 DLNIFTYASVGND

-946 RFASTLARWTG
+946 RFSSTLARWTG

-970 DSNNNNR
+970 DSNNNTR
-977 ASDRYIEDGSYL
+977 ASNRYIEDGSYL

-995 IGYSFPK
+995 LGYKFPN
-1002 SLTEL
+1002 SLIDEL
-1007 WGMDDV
+1007 GFDEV

-1022 LTLTDYSGYDPEIS
+1022 LTLTEYSGYDPEIS

-1055 WSLGLNIKF
+1055 WSMGLNIKF

>member
-1 MASIIDNLIT
+1 
-11 ATCFCNFIK
+11 
-20 FIETKIIKF
+20 
-29 QYQKI
+29 
-34 NLNMK
+34 MK
-39 KSIFNLFIVL
+39 KSFLNFFIAFIVVCAGL
-49 IAFCTGIQA
+49 QA
-58 QSISGSITDS
+58 QNISGLVTDS
-68 EDNQPLA
+68 DDGEPLS

-81 EGASNGAVS
+81 EDKNQGAVS
-90 DFDGNFTISNFESG
+90 DFDGNFTIENFQSG
-104 SVLLFS
+104 STLVFS
-110 YVGYKTFNL
+110 YLGYKTL
-119 KVSSQQ
+119 KLKISSTDLLNDN
-125 ILDFQNIKVSMD
+125 ILISME
-137 KDLSQL
+137 KDLSEL

-224 SASIDDLNS
+224 SATIDDLNS

-247 AALAS
+247 AAMAS

-268 SGQRNTET
+268 SGKRNTET
-276 TFTLNTS
+276 SFSLNTS

-290 KTIDVLNASEYVAIL
+290 RTIDVLNAYEYAAIL
-305 NEASSNAGEGLVFPN
+305 NEASANAGEGIVFPN
-320 NSGFGIGTNWQDE
+320 ISDFGDGTNWQDE
-333 VLVDAPIVNHSI
+333 VLIEAPIVNHSI

-355 YYVSAAYTG
+355 YYVSAGYTG

-396 IVNTNYTN
+396 LLNTNYTN

-421 ALNFDPTVNP
+421 ALNFDPTVSP
-431 FEDGSF
+431 FENDSF

-456 TYNENKVDKI
+456 TYNENKVNKI
-466 QGKIELQHQLMEN
+466 QGKIELQHELMN
-479 FNITSR
+479 KFNITSR

-491 NIYDKGFIPFQFYGS
+491 DIYGKAFIPFQFYGA
-506 GHNQTNANQD
+506 GHNQTNSNPD
-516 LSPIVTID
+516 LSPIVAVD
-524 SEGNITST
+524 SEGNVTST
-532 HNRVFEGNTN
+532 HNRVTESHTN

-557 VNENHNFQTV
+557 INENHNFQTV

-595 DVSAATGNVTQQ
+595 DVSAATGNATQQ
-607 TSGSYQYVS
+607 TSGSWQYVS

-622 ARILYDFDEKYY
+622 ARVLYDFNEKYY

-647 GRNNKFAFFPSASVG
+647 GKNNKFGFFPSASIG
-662 WIVSKEDFFDNIPLL
+662 WVVSKEDFFEDIPVL

-710 GVISQGS
+710 GSITPGS

-735 NIGIDTRIL
+735 NVGIDTRIF
-744 NDKVSISLDY
+744 NDKVSFSVDY

-787 SGLDASVSLNTS
+787 TGIDATISLNSS
-799 IGALEISSD
+799 IGALAISSN
-808 LNFTTAKNEVVSINN
+808 LNFTTAENKVVSINN
-823 GDRYIWGA
+823 GDKYIWGA

-836 YKPIVRFEEGYS
+836 YRSIVRFEEGFS

-863 QDEVNGHAMQNGASP
+863 QDEVNNHATQNGAVP
-878 GDIRFLDLNGDGI
+878 GDIRFVDVNGDGI
-891 VNDSDRT
+891 VNDNDRT

-910 WNLNLAYKAF
+910 WNLNLDYKAF
-920 DLSVFTYASVGND
+920 DLNIFTYASVGND

-946 RFASTLARWTG
+946 RFSSTLARWTG

-970 DSNNNNR
+970 DSNNNTR
-977 ASDRYIEDGSYL
+977 ASNRYIEDGSYL

-995 IGYSFPK
+995 LGYKFPN
-1002 SLTEL
+1002 SLIDEL
-1007 WGMDDV
+1007 GFDEV

-1022 LTLTDYSGYDPEIS
+1022 LTLTEYSGYDPEIS

-1055 WSLGLNIKF
+1055 WSMGLNIKF

>member
-1 MASIIDNLIT
+1 
-11 ATCFCNFIK
+11 
-20 FIETKIIKF
+20 
-29 QYQKI
+29 
-34 NLNMK
+34 MK
-39 KSIFNLFIVL
+39 KPIINIL
-49 IAFCTGIQA
+49 IAFLTAFTGFQA
-58 QSISGSITDS
+58 QSITGIITDS
-68 EDNQPLA
+68 EDGEPLS

-81 EGASNGAVS
+81 QGKNQGAVS
-90 DFDGNFTISNFESG
+90 DFDGNFIIKNFESG
-104 SVLLFS
+104 STLVFS
-110 YVGYKTFNL
+110 YLGYKTL
-119 KVSSQQ
+119 TQKVTSTDIISEN
-125 ILDFQNIKVSMD
+125 ILVSME
-137 KDLSQL
+137 KDLSEL
-143 DEVIVIGYGSQKLS
+143 DEVVVIGYGSQKLS

-268 SGQRNTET
+268 SGKRNSET
-276 TFTLNTS
+276 SFTLSTS

-290 KTIDVLNASEYVAIL
+290 KTIGVLNAYEYAAIL
-305 NEASSNAGEGLVFPN
+305 NEASVNAGEGIVFPN
-320 NSGFGIGTNWQDE
+320 ASDFGEGTNWQDE
-333 VLVDAPIVNHSI
+333 VLVDAPIVNHTI
-345 TASGGSDNTS
+345 TASGGSDKTS
-355 YYVSAAYTG
+355 YYVSAGYTG

-387 TDLTDKTKL
+387 TDLTEKTRL
-396 IVNTNYTN
+396 LVNTNYTN

-409 LAENGIT
+409 LSENGIT

-421 ALNFDPTVNP
+421 ALNFDPTVSPYEN
-431 FEDGSF
+431 DSY

-466 QGKIELQHQLMEN
+466 QGKIELQHELIDN

-491 NIYDKGFIPFQFYGS
+491 NIYGKAFLPFQFYGA
-506 GHNQTNANQD
+506 GHNQTNANPD
-516 LSPIVTID
+516 LSPIVAVDT
-524 SEGNITST
+524 EGNITST
-532 HNRVFEGNTN
+532 HNRVSESNTN

-557 VNENHNFQTV
+557 INENHNFQTV

-574 NKGSNISATNEDIP
+574 NKGSNISATNEDVP

-595 DVSAATGNVTQQ
+595 DVSAATGNATQQ
-607 TSGSYQYVS
+607 TSGSWQYVS

-622 ARILYDFDEKYY
+622 TRVLYDFNEKYY
-634 ASFTGRMDGSTSF
+634 ASFTARMDGSTSF
-647 GRNNKFAFFPSASVG
+647 GKNNKFGFFPSASIG
-662 WIVSKEDFFDNIPLL
+662 WVVSKEDFFAETPIL

-710 GVISQGS
+710 GTITPGS

-735 NIGIDTRIL
+735 NIGVDARIF
-744 NDKVSISLDY
+744 NDKVSFSVDY

-787 SGLDASVSLNTS
+787 TGIDAAISLNTS
-799 IGALEISSD
+799 VGSLGISSN
-808 LNFTTAKNEVVSINN
+808 LNFTTAENKVVAINN

-836 YKPIVRFEEGYS
+836 FRQIVRFEEGFS
-848 PGYFFGYVTDGIFQT
+848 PGYFFGYVTDGVFQSV
-863 QDEVNGHAMQNGASP
+863 DEINNHATQNGAAP
-878 GDIRFLDLNGDGI
+878 GDIRFVDVNADGI
-891 VNDSDRT
+891 INDSDRT

-910 WNLNLAYKAF
+910 WNLNLDYKAF

-957 AGTSFDEPRVTFV
+957 PGTSFDEPRVTFV

-995 IGYSFPK
+995 LGYKFPDA
-1002 SLTEL
+1002 LVDL
-1007 WGMDDV
+1007 WGLDEV
-1013 RAYFQVKNA
+1013 RTYFQVKNA
-1022 LTLTDYSGYDPEIS
+1022 LTFTEYSGYDPEIS

-1055 WSLGLNIKF
+1055 WSMGVNIKF

>member
-11 ATCFCNFIK
+11 VTCFCNFIK

-75 GVNILV
+75 GVNIIV
-81 EGASNGAVS
+81 EGESNGAVS

-104 SVLLFS
+104 SVLVFS

-119 KVSSQQ
+119 KVSSQE

-466 QGKIELQHQLMEN
+466 QGKIELQHELMEN

-542 YFNYTYELYGNYDFT
+542 FFNYTYELYGNYDFT

-920 DLSVFTYASVGND
+920 DLSVFTYASIGND

-1022 LTLTDYSGYDPEIS
+1022 LTLTDYSGFDPEIS

>member
-1 MASIIDNLIT
+1 
-11 ATCFCNFIK
+11 
-20 FIETKIIKF
+20 
-29 QYQKI
+29 
-34 NLNMK
+34 MK
-39 KSIFNLFIVL
+39 KSFLNFFIAFIVVCAGL
-49 IAFCTGIQA
+49 QA
-58 QSISGSITDS
+58 QNISGLVTDS
-68 EDNQPLA
+68 DDGEPLS

-81 EGASNGAVS
+81 EDKNQGAVS
-90 DFDGNFTISNFESG
+90 DFDGNFTIENFQSG
-104 SVLLFS
+104 STLVFS
-110 YVGYKTFNL
+110 YLGYKTLNL
-119 KVSSQQ
+119 KISSTDLLNDN
-125 ILDFQNIKVSMD
+125 ILISME
-137 KDLSQL
+137 KDLSEL

-224 SASIDDLNS
+224 SATIDDLNS

-247 AALAS
+247 AAMAS

-268 SGQRNTET
+268 SGKRNTET
-276 TFTLNTS
+276 SFSLNTS

-290 KTIDVLNASEYVAIL
+290 RTIDVLNAYEYAAIL
-305 NEASSNAGEGLVFPN
+305 NEASANAGEGIVFPN
-320 NSGFGIGTNWQDE
+320 ISDFGDGTNWQDE
-333 VLVDAPIVNHSI
+333 VLIEAPIVNHSI

-355 YYVSAAYTG
+355 YYVSAGYTG

-396 IVNTNYTN
+396 LLNTNYTN

-421 ALNFDPTVNP
+421 ALNFDPTVSP
-431 FEDGSF
+431 FENESF

-456 TYNENKVDKI
+456 TYNENKVNKI
-466 QGKIELQHQLMEN
+466 QGKIELQHELMN
-479 FNITSR
+479 KFNITSR

-491 NIYDKGFIPFQFYGS
+491 DIYGKAFIPFQFYGA
-506 GHNQTNANQD
+506 GHNQTNANPD
-516 LSPIVTID
+516 LSPIVAVD
-524 SEGNITST
+524 SEGNVTST
-532 HNRVFEGNTN
+532 HNRVTESHTN

-557 VNENHNFQTV
+557 INENHNFQTV

-595 DVSAATGNVTQQ
+595 DVSAATGNATQQ
-607 TSGSYQYVS
+607 TSGSWQYVS

-622 ARILYDFDEKYY
+622 ARVLYDFNEKYY

-647 GRNNKFAFFPSASVG
+647 GKNNKFGFFPSASIG
-662 WIVSKEDFFDNIPLL
+662 WVVSKEDFFEDIPVL

-710 GVISQGS
+710 GSITPGS

-735 NIGIDTRIL
+735 NVGIDTRIF
-744 NDKVSISLDY
+744 NDKVSFSVDY

-787 SGLDASVSLNTS
+787 TGIDATISLNSS
-799 IGALEISSD
+799 IGALAISSN
-808 LNFTTAKNEVVSINN
+808 LNFTTAQNKVVSINN
-823 GDRYIWGA
+823 GDKYIWGA

-836 YKPIVRFEEGYS
+836 YRSIVRFEEGFS

-863 QDEVNGHAMQNGASP
+863 QDEVNNHATQNGAVP
-878 GDIRFLDLNGDGI
+878 GDIRFVDVNGDGI
-891 VNDSDRT
+891 VNDNDRT

-910 WNLNLAYKAF
+910 WNLNLDYKAF
-920 DLSVFTYASVGND
+920 DLNIFTYASVGND

-946 RFASTLARWTG
+946 RFSSTLARWTG

-970 DSNNNNR
+970 DSNNNTR
-977 ASDRYIEDGSYL
+977 ASNRYIEDGSYL

-995 IGYSFPK
+995 LGYKFPNT
-1002 SLTEL
+1002 LIDEL
-1007 WGMDDV
+1007 GFDEV

-1022 LTLTDYSGYDPEIS
+1022 LTLTEYSGYDPEIS

-1055 WSLGLNIKF
+1055 WSMGLNIKF

>member
-1 MASIIDNLIT
+1 
-11 ATCFCNFIK
+11 
-20 FIETKIIKF
+20 
-29 QYQKI
+29 
-34 NLNMK
+34 MK
-39 KSIFNLFIVL
+39 KSFLNFFIAFIVVCAGL
-49 IAFCTGIQA
+49 QA
-58 QSISGSITDS
+58 QNISGLVTDS
-68 EDNQPLA
+68 DDGEPLS

-81 EGASNGAVS
+81 EDKNQGAVS
-90 DFDGNFTISNFESG
+90 DFDGNFTIENFQSG
-104 SVLLFS
+104 STLVFS
-110 YVGYKTFNL
+110 YLGYKTL
-119 KVSSQQ
+119 KLKISSTDLLNDN
-125 ILDFQNIKVSMD
+125 ILISME
-137 KDLSQL
+137 KDLSEL

-224 SASIDDLNS
+224 SATIDDLNS

-247 AALAS
+247 AAMAS

-268 SGQRNTET
+268 SGKRNTET
-276 TFTLNTS
+276 SFSLNTS

-290 KTIDVLNASEYVAIL
+290 RTIDVLNAYEYAAIL
-305 NEASSNAGEGLVFPN
+305 NEASANAGEGIVFPN
-320 NSGFGIGTNWQDE
+320 ISDFGDGTNWQDE
-333 VLVDAPIVNHSI
+333 VLIEAPIVNHSI
-345 TASGGSDNTS
+345 TASGGSDYTS
-355 YYVSAAYTG
+355 YYVSAGYTG

-396 IVNTNYTN
+396 LLNTNYTN

-421 ALNFDPTVNP
+421 ALNFDPTVSP
-431 FEDGSF
+431 FENESF

-456 TYNENKVDKI
+456 TYNENKVNKI
-466 QGKIELQHQLMEN
+466 QGKIELQHELMN
-479 FNITSR
+479 KFNITSR

-491 NIYDKGFIPFQFYGS
+491 DIYGKAFIPFQFYGA
-506 GHNQTNANQD
+506 GHNQTNANPD
-516 LSPIVTID
+516 LSPIVAVD
-524 SEGNITST
+524 SEGNATST
-532 HNRVFEGNTN
+532 HNRVTESHTN

-557 VNENHNFQTV
+557 INENHNFQTV

-595 DVSAATGNVTQQ
+595 DVSAATGNATQQ
-607 TSGSYQYVS
+607 TSGSWQYVS

-622 ARILYDFDEKYY
+622 ARVLYDFNEKYY

-647 GRNNKFAFFPSASVG
+647 GKNNKFGFFPSASIG
-662 WIVSKEDFFDNIPLL
+662 WVVSKEDFFEDIPVL

-710 GVISQGS
+710 GSITPGS

-735 NIGIDTRIL
+735 NVGIDTRIF
-744 NDKVSISLDY
+744 NDKVSFSVDY

-787 SGLDASVSLNTS
+787 TGIDATISLNSS
-799 IGALEISSD
+799 IGALAISSN
-808 LNFTTAKNEVVSINN
+808 LNFTTAENKVVSINN
-823 GDRYIWGA
+823 GDKYIWGA

-836 YKPIVRFEEGYS
+836 YRSIVRFEEGFS

-863 QDEVNGHAMQNGASP
+863 QDEVNNHATQNGAVP
-878 GDIRFLDLNGDGI
+878 GDIRFVDVNGDGI
-891 VNDSDRT
+891 VNDNDRT

-910 WNLNLAYKAF
+910 WNLNLDYKAF
-920 DLSVFTYASVGND
+920 DLNIFTYASVGND

-946 RFASTLARWTG
+946 RFSSTLARWTG

-977 ASDRYIEDGSYL
+977 ASNRYIEDGSYL

-995 IGYSFPK
+995 LGYKFPNT
-1002 SLTEL
+1002 LIDEL
-1007 WGMDDV
+1007 GFDEV

-1022 LTLTDYSGYDPEIS
+1022 LTLTEYSGYDPEIS

-1055 WSLGLNIKF
+1055 WSMGLNIKF

>member
-104 SVLLFS
+104 SVLVFS

-119 KVSSQQ
+119 KVSSQE

-1022 LTLTDYSGYDPEIS
+1022 LTLTDYSGFDPEIS

>member
-1 MASIIDNLIT
+1 
-11 ATCFCNFIK
+11 
-20 FIETKIIKF
+20 
-29 QYQKI
+29 
-34 NLNMK
+34 MK
-39 KSIFNLFIVL
+39 KSFLNFFIAFIVVCAGL
-49 IAFCTGIQA
+49 QA
-58 QSISGSITDS
+58 QNISGLVTDS
-68 EDNQPLA
+68 DDGEPLS

-81 EGASNGAVS
+81 EDKNQGAVS
-90 DFDGNFTISNFESG
+90 DFDGNFTIENFQSG
-104 SVLLFS
+104 STLVFS
-110 YVGYKTFNL
+110 YLGYKTLNL
-119 KVSSQQ
+119 KISSTDLLNDN
-125 ILDFQNIKVSMD
+125 ILISME
-137 KDLSQL
+137 KDLSEL

-224 SASIDDLNS
+224 SATIDDLNS

-247 AALAS
+247 AAMAS

-268 SGQRNTET
+268 SGKRNTET
-276 TFTLNTS
+276 SFSLNTS

-290 KTIDVLNASEYVAIL
+290 RTIDVLNAYEYAAIL
-305 NEASSNAGEGLVFPN
+305 NEASANAGEGIVFPN
-320 NSGFGIGTNWQDE
+320 ISDFGDGTNWQDE
-333 VLVDAPIVNHSI
+333 VLIEAPIVNHSI

-355 YYVSAAYTG
+355 YYVSAGYTG

-396 IVNTNYTN
+396 LLNTNYTN

-421 ALNFDPTVNP
+421 ALNFDPTVSP
-431 FEDGSF
+431 FENESF

-456 TYNENKVDKI
+456 TYNENKVNKI
-466 QGKIELQHQLMEN
+466 QGKIELQHELMN
-479 FNITSR
+479 KFNITSR

-491 NIYDKGFIPFQFYGS
+491 DIYGKAFIPFQFYGA
-506 GHNQTNANQD
+506 GHNQTNANPD
-516 LSPIVTID
+516 LSPIVAVD
-524 SEGNITST
+524 SEGNVTST
-532 HNRVFEGNTN
+532 HNRVTESHTN

-557 VNENHNFQTV
+557 INENHNFQTV

-595 DVSAATGNVTQQ
+595 DVSAATGNATQQ
-607 TSGSYQYVS
+607 TSGSWQYVS

-622 ARILYDFDEKYY
+622 ARVLYDFNEKYY

-647 GRNNKFAFFPSASVG
+647 GKNNKFGFFPSASIG
-662 WIVSKEDFFDNIPLL
+662 WVVSKEDFFEDIPVL

-710 GVISQGS
+710 GSITPGS

-735 NIGIDTRIL
+735 NVGIDTRIFK
-744 NDKVSISLDY
+744 DKVSFSVDY

-787 SGLDASVSLNTS
+787 TGIDATISLNSS
-799 IGALEISSD
+799 IGALAISSN
-808 LNFTTAKNEVVSINN
+808 LNFTTAQNKVVSINN
-823 GDRYIWGA
+823 GDKYIWGA

-836 YKPIVRFEEGYS
+836 YRSIVRFEEGFS

-863 QDEVNGHAMQNGASP
+863 QDEVNNHATQNGAVP
-878 GDIRFLDLNGDGI
+878 GDIRFVDVNGDGI
-891 VNDSDRT
+891 VNDNDRT

-910 WNLNLAYKAF
+910 WNLNLDYKAF
-920 DLSVFTYASVGND
+920 DLNIFTYASVGND

-946 RFASTLARWTG
+946 RFSSTLARWTG

-970 DSNNNNR
+970 DSNNNTR
-977 ASDRYIEDGSYL
+977 ASNRYIEDGSYL

-995 IGYSFPK
+995 LGYKFPNT
-1002 SLTEL
+1002 LIDEL
-1007 WGMDDV
+1007 GFDEV

-1022 LTLTDYSGYDPEIS
+1022 LTLTEYSGYDPEIS

-1055 WSLGLNIKF
+1055 WSMGLNIKF

>member
-1 MASIIDNLIT
+1 
-11 ATCFCNFIK
+11 
-20 FIETKIIKF
+20 
-29 QYQKI
+29 
-34 NLNMK
+34 MK
-39 KSIFNLFIVL
+39 KSFLNFFIAFIVVCAGL
-49 IAFCTGIQA
+49 QA
-58 QSISGSITDS
+58 QNISGLVTDS
-68 EDNQPLA
+68 DDGEPIS

-81 EGASNGAVS
+81 EDKNQGAVS
-90 DFDGNFTISNFESG
+90 DFDGNFTIENFQSG
-104 SVLLFS
+104 STLVFS
-110 YVGYKTFNL
+110 YLGYKTL
-119 KVSSQQ
+119 KLKISSTDLLNDN
-125 ILDFQNIKVSMD
+125 ILISME
-137 KDLSQL
+137 KDLSEL

-224 SASIDDLNS
+224 SATIDDLNS

-247 AALAS
+247 AAMAS

-268 SGQRNTET
+268 SGKRNTET
-276 TFTLNTS
+276 SFSLNTS

-290 KTIDVLNASEYVAIL
+290 RTIDVLNAYEYAAIL
-305 NEASSNAGEGLVFPN
+305 NEASANAGEGIVFPN
-320 NSGFGIGTNWQDE
+320 ISDFGDGTNWQDE
-333 VLVDAPIVNHSI
+333 VLIEAPIVNHSI

-355 YYVSAAYTG
+355 YYVSAGYTG

-396 IVNTNYTN
+396 LLNTNYTN

-421 ALNFDPTVNP
+421 ALNFDPTVSP
-431 FEDGSF
+431 FENESF

-456 TYNENKVDKI
+456 TYNENKVNKI
-466 QGKIELQHQLMEN
+466 QGKIELQHELMN
-479 FNITSR
+479 KFNITSR

-491 NIYDKGFIPFQFYGS
+491 DIYGKAFIPFQFYGA
-506 GHNQTNANQD
+506 GHNQTNSNPD
-516 LSPIVTID
+516 LSPIVAVD
-524 SEGNITST
+524 SEGNVTST
-532 HNRVFEGNTN
+532 HNRVTESHTN

-557 VNENHNFQTV
+557 INENHNFQTV

-595 DVSAATGNVTQQ
+595 DVSAATGNATQQ
-607 TSGSYQYVS
+607 TSGSWQYVS

-622 ARILYDFDEKYY
+622 ARVLYDFNEKYY

-647 GRNNKFAFFPSASVG
+647 GKNNKFGFFPSASIG
-662 WIVSKEDFFDNIPLL
+662 WVVSKEDFFEDIPVL

-710 GVISQGS
+710 GSITPGS

-735 NIGIDTRIL
+735 NVGIDTRIF
-744 NDKVSISLDY
+744 NDKVSFSVDY

-787 SGLDASVSLNTS
+787 TGIDATISLNSS
-799 IGALEISSD
+799 IGALAISSN
-808 LNFTTAKNEVVSINN
+808 LNFTTAENKVVSINN
-823 GDRYIWGA
+823 GDKYIWGA

-836 YKPIVRFEEGYS
+836 YRSIVRFEEGFS

-863 QDEVNGHAMQNGASP
+863 QDEVNNHATQNGAVP
-878 GDIRFLDLNGDGI
+878 GDIRFVDVNGDGI
-891 VNDSDRT
+891 VNDNDRT

-910 WNLNLAYKAF
+910 WNLNLDYKAF
-920 DLSVFTYASVGND
+920 DLNIFTYASVGND

-946 RFASTLARWTG
+946 RFSSTLARWTG

-970 DSNNNNR
+970 DSNNNTR
-977 ASDRYIEDGSYL
+977 ASNRYIEDGSYL

-995 IGYSFPK
+995 LGYKFPN
-1002 SLTEL
+1002 SLIDEL
-1007 WGMDDV
+1007 GFDEV

-1022 LTLTDYSGYDPEIS
+1022 LTLTEYSGYDPEIS

-1055 WSLGLNIKF
+1055 WSMGLNIKF

>member
-1 MASIIDNLIT
+1 
-11 ATCFCNFIK
+11 
-20 FIETKIIKF
+20 
-29 QYQKI
+29 
-34 NLNMK
+34 MK
-39 KSIFNLFIVL
+39 KSFLNFFIAFIVVCAGL
-49 IAFCTGIQA
+49 QA
-58 QSISGSITDS
+58 QNISGLVTDS
-68 EDNQPLA
+68 DDGEPLS

-81 EGASNGAVS
+81 EDKNQGAVS
-90 DFDGNFTISNFESG
+90 DFDGNFTIENFQSG
-104 SVLLFS
+104 STLVFS
-110 YVGYKTFNL
+110 YLGYKTL
-119 KVSSQQ
+119 KLKISSTDLLNDN
-125 ILDFQNIKVSMD
+125 ILISME
-137 KDLSQL
+137 KDLSEL

-224 SASIDDLNS
+224 SATIDDLNS

-247 AALAS
+247 AAMAS

-268 SGQRNTET
+268 SGKRNTET
-276 TFTLNTS
+276 SFSLNTS

-290 KTIDVLNASEYVAIL
+290 RTIDVLNAYEYAAIL
-305 NEASSNAGEGLVFPN
+305 NEASANAGEGIVFPN
-320 NSGFGIGTNWQDE
+320 ISDFGDGTNWQDE
-333 VLVDAPIVNHSI
+333 VLIEAPIVNHSI

-355 YYVSAAYTG
+355 YYVSAGYTG

-396 IVNTNYTN
+396 LLNTNYTN

-421 ALNFDPTVNP
+421 ALNFDPTVSP
-431 FEDGSF
+431 FENESF

-456 TYNENKVDKI
+456 TYNENKVNKI
-466 QGKIELQHQLMEN
+466 QGKIELQHELMN
-479 FNITSR
+479 KFNITSR

-491 NIYDKGFIPFQFYGS
+491 DIYGKAFIPFQFYGA
-506 GHNQTNANQD
+506 GHNQTNANPD
-516 LSPIVTID
+516 LSPIVAVD
-524 SEGNITST
+524 SEGNVTST
-532 HNRVFEGNTN
+532 HNRVTESHTN

-557 VNENHNFQTV
+557 INENHNFQTV

-595 DVSAATGNVTQQ
+595 DVSAATGNATQQ
-607 TSGSYQYVS
+607 TSGSWQYVS

-622 ARILYDFDEKYY
+622 ARVLYDFNEKYY

-647 GRNNKFAFFPSASVG
+647 GKNNKFGFFPSASIG
-662 WIVSKEDFFDNIPLL
+662 WVVSKEDFFEDIPVL

-710 GVISQGS
+710 GSITPGS

-735 NIGIDTRIL
+735 NVGIDTRIF
-744 NDKVSISLDY
+744 NDKVSFSVDY

-787 SGLDASVSLNTS
+787 TGIDATISLNS
-799 IGALEISSD
+799 SVGALAISSN
-808 LNFTTAKNEVVSINN
+808 LNFTTAENKVVSINN
-823 GDRYIWGA
+823 GDKYIWGA

-836 YKPIVRFEEGYS
+836 YRSIVRFEEGFS

-863 QDEVNGHAMQNGASP
+863 QDEVNNHATQNGAVP
-878 GDIRFLDLNGDGI
+878 GDIRFVDVNGDGI
-891 VNDSDRT
+891 VNDNDRT

-910 WNLNLAYKAF
+910 WNLNLDYKAF
-920 DLSVFTYASVGND
+920 DLNIFTYASVGND

-946 RFASTLARWTG
+946 RFSSTLARWTG

-970 DSNNNNR
+970 DSNNNTR
-977 ASDRYIEDGSYL
+977 ASNRYIEDGSYL

-995 IGYSFPK
+995 LGYKFPN
-1002 SLTEL
+1002 SLIDEL
-1007 WGMDDV
+1007 GFDEV

-1022 LTLTDYSGYDPEIS
+1022 LTLTEYSGYDPEIS

-1055 WSLGLNIKF
+1055 WSMGLNIKF

>member
-11 ATCFCNFIK
+11 VTCFCNFIK

-81 EGASNGAVS
+81 EGDSNGAVS

-104 SVLLFS
+104 SVLVFS

-119 KVSSQQ
+119 KVSSQE

-466 QGKIELQHQLMEN
+466 QGKIELQHELMEN

-1022 LTLTDYSGYDPEIS
+1022 LTLTDYSGFDPEIS

>member
-20 FIETKIIKF
+20 LIETKIIKF

-104 SVLLFS
+104 SVLVFS

-119 KVSSQQ
+119 KVSSQE

-799 IGALEISSD
+799 IGALEIASD

-910 WNLNLAYKAF
+910 WNLNLTYKAF

-1022 LTLTDYSGYDPEIS
+1022 LTLTDYSGFDPEIS

>member
-1 MASIIDNLIT
+1 
-11 ATCFCNFIK
+11 
-20 FIETKIIKF
+20 
-29 QYQKI
+29 
-34 NLNMK
+34 MK
-39 KSIFNLFIVL
+39 KSFLNFFIAFIVVCAGL
-49 IAFCTGIQA
+49 QA
-58 QSISGSITDS
+58 QNISGLVTDS
-68 EDNQPLA
+68 DDGEPLS

-81 EGASNGAVS
+81 EDKNQGAVS
-90 DFDGNFTISNFESG
+90 DFDGNFTIENFQSG
-104 SVLLFS
+104 STLVFS
-110 YVGYKTFNL
+110 YLGYKIL
-119 KVSSQQ
+119 KLKISSTDLLNDN
-125 ILDFQNIKVSMD
+125 ILISME
-137 KDLSQL
+137 KDLSEL

-224 SASIDDLNS
+224 SATIDDLNS

-247 AALAS
+247 AAMAS

-268 SGQRNTET
+268 SGKRNTET
-276 TFTLNTS
+276 SFSLNTS

-290 KTIDVLNASEYVAIL
+290 RTIDVLNAYEYAAIL
-305 NEASSNAGEGLVFPN
+305 NEASANAGEGIVFPN
-320 NSGFGIGTNWQDE
+320 ISDFGDGTNWQDE
-333 VLVDAPIVNHSI
+333 VLIEAPIVNHSI

-355 YYVSAAYTG
+355 YYVSAGYTG

-396 IVNTNYTN
+396 LLNTNYTN

-421 ALNFDPTVNP
+421 ALNFDPTVSP
-431 FEDGSF
+431 FENESF

-456 TYNENKVDKI
+456 TYNENKVNKI
-466 QGKIELQHQLMEN
+466 QGKIELQHELMN
-479 FNITSR
+479 KFNITSR

-491 NIYDKGFIPFQFYGS
+491 DIYGKAFIPFQFYGA
-506 GHNQTNANQD
+506 GHNQTNSNPD
-516 LSPIVTID
+516 LSPIVAVD
-524 SEGNITST
+524 SEGNVTST
-532 HNRVFEGNTN
+532 HNRVTESHTN

-557 VNENHNFQTV
+557 INENHNFQTV

-595 DVSAATGNVTQQ
+595 DVSAATGNATQQ
-607 TSGSYQYVS
+607 TSGSWQYVS

-622 ARILYDFDEKYY
+622 ARVLYDFNEKYY

-647 GRNNKFAFFPSASVG
+647 GKNNKFGFFPSASIG
-662 WIVSKEDFFDNIPLL
+662 WVVSKEDFFEDIPVL

-710 GVISQGS
+710 GSITPGS

-735 NIGIDTRIL
+735 NVGIDTRIF
-744 NDKVSISLDY
+744 NDKVSFSVDY

-787 SGLDASVSLNTS
+787 TGIDATISLNSS
-799 IGALEISSD
+799 IGALAISSN
-808 LNFTTAKNEVVSINN
+808 LNFTTAENKVVSINN
-823 GDRYIWGA
+823 GDKYIWGA

-836 YKPIVRFEEGYS
+836 YRSIVRFEEGFS

-863 QDEVNGHAMQNGASP
+863 QDEVNNHATQNGAVP
-878 GDIRFLDLNGDGI
+878 GDIRFVDVNRDGI
-891 VNDSDRT
+891 VNDNDRT

-910 WNLNLAYKAF
+910 WNLNLDYKAF
-920 DLSVFTYASVGND
+920 DLNIFTYASVGND

-946 RFASTLARWTG
+946 RFSSTLARWTG

-970 DSNNNNR
+970 DSNNNTR
-977 ASDRYIEDGSYL
+977 ASNRYIEDGSYL

-995 IGYSFPK
+995 LGYKFPNT
-1002 SLTEL
+1002 LIDEL
-1007 WGMDDV
+1007 GFDEV

-1022 LTLTDYSGYDPEIS
+1022 LTLTEYSGYDPEIS

-1055 WSLGLNIKF
+1055 WSMGLNIKF

>member
-104 SVLLFS
+104 SVLVFS

-421 ALNFDPTVNP
+421 ALNFDPTVSP

-542 YFNYTYELYGNYDFT
+542 FFNYTYELYGNYDFT
-557 VNENHNFQTV
+557 FNENHNFQTV

-910 WNLNLAYKAF
+910 WNLNLTYKAF

-1022 LTLTDYSGYDPEIS
+1022 LTLTDYSGFDPEIS

>member
-1 MASIIDNLIT
+1 
-11 ATCFCNFIK
+11 
-20 FIETKIIKF
+20 
-29 QYQKI
+29 
-34 NLNMK
+34 MK
-39 KSIFNLFIVL
+39 KSFLNFFIAFIVVCAGL
-49 IAFCTGIQA
+49 QA
-58 QSISGSITDS
+58 QNISGLVTDS
-68 EDNQPLA
+68 DDGEPLS

-81 EGASNGAVS
+81 EDKNQGAVS
-90 DFDGNFTISNFESG
+90 DFDGNFTIENFQSG
-104 SVLLFS
+104 STLVFS
-110 YVGYKTFNL
+110 YLGYKTL
-119 KVSSQQ
+119 KLKISSTDLLNDN
-125 ILDFQNIKVSMD
+125 ILISME
-137 KDLSQL
+137 KDLSEL

-224 SASIDDLNS
+224 SATIDDLNS

-247 AALAS
+247 AAMAS

-268 SGQRNTET
+268 SGKRNTET
-276 TFTLNTS
+276 SFSLNTS

-290 KTIDVLNASEYVAIL
+290 RTIDVLNAYEYAAIL
-305 NEASSNAGEGLVFPN
+305 NEASANAGEGIVFPN
-320 NSGFGIGTNWQDE
+320 ISDFGDGTNWQDE
-333 VLVDAPIVNHSI
+333 VLIEAPIVNHSI

-355 YYVSAAYTG
+355 YYVSAGYTG

-396 IVNTNYTN
+396 LLNTNYTN

-421 ALNFDPTVNP
+421 ALNFDPTVSP
-431 FEDGSF
+431 FENESF

-456 TYNENKVDKI
+456 TYNENKVNKI
-466 QGKIELQHQLMEN
+466 QGKIELQHELMN
-479 FNITSR
+479 KFNITSR

-491 NIYDKGFIPFQFYGS
+491 DIYGKAFIPFQFYGA
-506 GHNQTNANQD
+506 GHNQTNSNPD
-516 LSPIVTID
+516 LSPIVAVD
-524 SEGNITST
+524 SEGNVTST
-532 HNRVFEGNTN
+532 HNRVTESHTN

-557 VNENHNFQTV
+557 INENHNFQTV

-595 DVSAATGNVTQQ
+595 DVSAATGNATQQ
-607 TSGSYQYVS
+607 TSGSWQYVS

-622 ARILYDFDEKYY
+622 TRVLYDFNEKYY

-647 GRNNKFAFFPSASVG
+647 GKNNKFGFFPSASIG
-662 WIVSKEDFFDNIPLL
+662 WVVSNEDFFEDIPVL

-710 GVISQGS
+710 GSITPGS

-735 NIGIDTRIL
+735 NVGIDTRIF
-744 NDKVSISLDY
+744 NDKVSFSVDY

-787 SGLDASVSLNTS
+787 TGIDATISLNSS
-799 IGALEISSD
+799 IGALAISSN
-808 LNFTTAKNEVVSINN
+808 LNFTTAQNKVVSINN
-823 GDRYIWGA
+823 GDKYIWGA

-836 YKPIVRFEEGYS
+836 YRSIVRFEEGFS

-863 QDEVNGHAMQNGASP
+863 QDEVNNHATQNGAVP
-878 GDIRFLDLNGDGI
+878 GDIRFVDVNGDGI
-891 VNDSDRT
+891 VNDNDRT

-910 WNLNLAYKAF
+910 WNLNLDYKAF
-920 DLSVFTYASVGND
+920 DLNIFTYASVGND

-946 RFASTLARWTG
+946 RFSSTLDRWTG

-977 ASDRYIEDGSYL
+977 ASNRYIEDGSYL

-995 IGYSFPK
+995 LGYKFPNT
-1002 SLTEL
+1002 LIDEL
-1007 WGMDDV
+1007 GFDEV

-1022 LTLTDYSGYDPEIS
+1022 LTLTEYSGYDPEIS

-1055 WSLGLNIKF
+1055 WSMGLNIKF

>member
-1 MASIIDNLIT
+1 
-11 ATCFCNFIK
+11 
-20 FIETKIIKF
+20 
-29 QYQKI
+29 
-34 NLNMK
+34 MK
-39 KSIFNLFIVL
+39 KSFLNFFISFIVVCAGL
-49 IAFCTGIQA
+49 QA
-58 QSISGSITDS
+58 QNISGLVTDS
-68 EDNQPLA
+68 DDGEPLS

-81 EGASNGAVS
+81 EDKNQGAVS
-90 DFDGNFTISNFESG
+90 DFDGNFTIENFQSG
-104 SVLLFS
+104 STLVFS
-110 YVGYKTFNL
+110 YLGYKTL
-119 KVSSQQ
+119 KLKISSTDLLNDN
-125 ILDFQNIKVSMD
+125 ILISME
-137 KDLSQL
+137 KDLSEL

-224 SASIDDLNS
+224 SATIDDLNS

-247 AALAS
+247 AAMAS

-268 SGQRNTET
+268 SGKRNTET
-276 TFTLNTS
+276 SFSLNTS

-290 KTIDVLNASEYVAIL
+290 RTIDVLNAYEYAAIL
-305 NEASSNAGEGLVFPN
+305 NEASANAGEGIVFPN
-320 NSGFGIGTNWQDE
+320 ISDFGDGTNWQDE
-333 VLVDAPIVNHSI
+333 VLIEAPIVNHSI

-355 YYVSAAYTG
+355 YYVSAGYTG

-396 IVNTNYTN
+396 LLNTNYTN

-421 ALNFDPTVNP
+421 ALNFDPTVSP
-431 FEDGSF
+431 FENESF

-456 TYNENKVDKI
+456 TYNENKVNKI
-466 QGKIELQHQLMEN
+466 QGKIELQHELMN
-479 FNITSR
+479 KFNITSR

-491 NIYDKGFIPFQFYGS
+491 DIYGKAFIPFQFYGA
-506 GHNQTNANQD
+506 GHNQTNSNPD
-516 LSPIVTID
+516 LSPIVAVD
-524 SEGNITST
+524 SEGNVTST
-532 HNRVFEGNTN
+532 HNRVTESHTN

-557 VNENHNFQTV
+557 INENHNFQTV

-595 DVSAATGNVTQQ
+595 DVSAATGNATQQ
-607 TSGSYQYVS
+607 TSGSWQYVS

-622 ARILYDFDEKYY
+622 TRVLYDFNEKYY

-647 GRNNKFAFFPSASVG
+647 GKNNKFGFFPSASIG
-662 WIVSKEDFFDNIPLL
+662 WVVSNEDFFEDIPVF

-710 GVISQGS
+710 GSITPGS

-735 NIGIDTRIL
+735 NVGIDTRIF
-744 NDKVSISLDY
+744 NDKVSFSVDY

-787 SGLDASVSLNTS
+787 TGIDATISLNSS
-799 IGALEISSD
+799 IGALAISSN
-808 LNFTTAKNEVVSINN
+808 LNFTTAQNKVVSINN
-823 GDRYIWGA
+823 GDKYIWGA

-836 YKPIVRFEEGYS
+836 YRSIVRFEEGFS

-863 QDEVNGHAMQNGASP
+863 QDEVNNHATQNGAVP
-878 GDIRFLDLNGDGI
+878 GDIRFVDVNGDGI
-891 VNDSDRT
+891 VNDNDRT

-910 WNLNLAYKAF
+910 WNLNLDYKAF
-920 DLSVFTYASVGND
+920 DLNIFTYASVGND

-946 RFASTLARWTG
+946 RFSSTLDRWTG

-970 DSNNNNR
+970 DSNNNTR
-977 ASDRYIEDGSYL
+977 ASNRYIEDGSYL

-995 IGYSFPK
+995 LGYKFPNT
-1002 SLTEL
+1002 LIDEL
-1007 WGMDDV
+1007 GFDEV

-1022 LTLTDYSGYDPEIS
+1022 LTLTEYSGYDPEIS

-1055 WSLGLNIKF
+1055 WSMGLNIKF

>member
-1 MASIIDNLIT
+1 
-11 ATCFCNFIK
+11 
-20 FIETKIIKF
+20 
-29 QYQKI
+29 
-34 NLNMK
+34 MK
-39 KSIFNLFIVL
+39 KSFLNFFIAFIVVCAGL
-49 IAFCTGIQA
+49 QA
-58 QSISGSITDS
+58 QNISGLVTDS
-68 EDNQPLA
+68 DDGEPLS

-81 EGASNGAVS
+81 EDKNQGAVS
-90 DFDGNFTISNFESG
+90 DFDGNFTIENFQSG
-104 SVLLFS
+104 STLVFS
-110 YVGYKTFNL
+110 YLGYKTL
-119 KVSSQQ
+119 KLKISSTDLLNDN
-125 ILDFQNIKVSMD
+125 ILISME
-137 KDLSQL
+137 KDLSEL

-224 SASIDDLNS
+224 SATIDDLNS

-247 AALAS
+247 AAMAS

-268 SGQRNTET
+268 SGKRNTET
-276 TFTLNTS
+276 SFSLNTS

-290 KTIDVLNASEYVAIL
+290 RTIDVLNAYEYAAIL
-305 NEASSNAGEGLVFPN
+305 NEASANAGEGIVFPN
-320 NSGFGIGTNWQDE
+320 ISDFGDGTNWQDE
-333 VLVDAPIVNHSI
+333 VLIEAPIVNHSI

-355 YYVSAAYTG
+355 YYVSAGYTG

-396 IVNTNYTN
+396 LLNTNYTN

-421 ALNFDPTVNP
+421 ALNFDPTVSP
-431 FEDGSF
+431 FENESF

-456 TYNENKVDKI
+456 TYNENKVNKI
-466 QGKIELQHQLMEN
+466 QGKIELQHELMN
-479 FNITSR
+479 KFNITSR

-491 NIYDKGFIPFQFYGS
+491 DIYGKAFIPFQFYGA
-506 GHNQTNANQD
+506 GHNQTNSNPD
-516 LSPIVTID
+516 LSPIVAVD
-524 SEGNITST
+524 SEGNVTST
-532 HNRVFEGNTN
+532 HNRVTESHTN

-557 VNENHNFQTV
+557 INENHNFQTV

-595 DVSAATGNVTQQ
+595 DVSAATGNATQQ
-607 TSGSYQYVS
+607 TSGSWQYVS

-622 ARILYDFDEKYY
+622 ARVLYDFNEKYY

-647 GRNNKFAFFPSASVG
+647 GKNNKFGFFPSASIG
-662 WIVSKEDFFDNIPLL
+662 WVVSKEDFFEDIPVL

-710 GVISQGS
+710 GSITPGS

-735 NIGIDTRIL
+735 NVGIDTRIF
-744 NDKVSISLDY
+744 NDKVSFSVDY

-787 SGLDASVSLNTS
+787 TGIDATISLNSS
-799 IGALEISSD
+799 IGALAISSN
-808 LNFTTAKNEVVSINN
+808 LNFTTAENKVVSINN
-823 GDRYIWGA
+823 GDKYIWGA

-836 YKPIVRFEEGYS
+836 YRSIVRFEEGFS

-863 QDEVNGHAMQNGASP
+863 QDEVNNHATQNGAVP
-878 GDIRFLDLNGDGI
+878 GDIRFVDVNGDGI
-891 VNDSDRT
+891 VNDNDRT

-910 WNLNLAYKAF
+910 WNLNLDYKAF
-920 DLSVFTYASVGND
+920 DLNIFTYASVGND

-946 RFASTLARWTG
+946 RFSSTLARWTG

-970 DSNNNNR
+970 DSNNNTR
-977 ASDRYIEDGSYL
+977 ASNRYIEDGSYL

-995 IGYSFPK
+995 LGYKFPNT
-1002 SLTEL
+1002 LIDEL
-1007 WGMDDV
+1007 GFDEV

-1022 LTLTDYSGYDPEIS
+1022 LTLTEYSGYDPEIS

-1055 WSLGLNIKF
+1055 WSMGLNIKF

>member
-1 MASIIDNLIT
+1 
-11 ATCFCNFIK
+11 
-20 FIETKIIKF
+20 
-29 QYQKI
+29 
-34 NLNMK
+34 MK
-39 KSIFNLFIVL
+39 KSFLNFFIAFIVVCAGL
-49 IAFCTGIQA
+49 QA
-58 QSISGSITDS
+58 QNISGLVTDS
-68 EDNQPLA
+68 DDGEPLS

-81 EGASNGAVS
+81 EDKNQGAVS
-90 DFDGNFTISNFESG
+90 DFDGNFTIENFQSG
-104 SVLLFS
+104 STLVFS
-110 YVGYKTFNL
+110 YLGYKTL
-119 KVSSQQ
+119 KLKISSTDLLNDN
-125 ILDFQNIKVSMD
+125 ILISME
-137 KDLSQL
+137 KDLSEL

-224 SASIDDLNS
+224 SATIDDLNS

-247 AALAS
+247 AAMAS

-268 SGQRNTET
+268 SGKRNTET
-276 TFTLNTS
+276 SFSLNTS

-290 KTIDVLNASEYVAIL
+290 RTIDVLNAYEYAAIL
-305 NEASSNAGEGLVFPN
+305 NEASANAGEGIVFPN
-320 NSGFGIGTNWQDE
+320 ISDFGDGTNWQDE
-333 VLVDAPIVNHSI
+333 VLIEAPIVNHSI
-345 TASGGSDNTS
+345 TASGGTDNTS
-355 YYVSAAYTG
+355 YYVSAGYTG

-396 IVNTNYTN
+396 LLNTNYTN

-421 ALNFDPTVNP
+421 ALNFDPTVSP
-431 FEDGSF
+431 FENESF

-456 TYNENKVDKI
+456 TYNENKVNKI
-466 QGKIELQHQLMEN
+466 QGKIELQHELMN
-479 FNITSR
+479 KFNITSR

-491 NIYDKGFIPFQFYGS
+491 DIYGKAFIPFQFYGA
-506 GHNQTNANQD
+506 GHNQTNSNPD
-516 LSPIVTID
+516 LSPIVAVD
-524 SEGNITST
+524 SEGNVTST
-532 HNRVFEGNTN
+532 HNRVTESHTN

-557 VNENHNFQTV
+557 INENHNFQTV

-595 DVSAATGNVTQQ
+595 DVSAATGNATQQ
-607 TSGSYQYVS
+607 TSGSWQYVS

-622 ARILYDFDEKYY
+622 ARVLYDFNEKYY

-647 GRNNKFAFFPSASVG
+647 GKNNKFGFFPSASIG
-662 WIVSKEDFFDNIPLL
+662 WVVSKEDFFEDIPVL

-710 GVISQGS
+710 GSITPGS

-735 NIGIDTRIL
+735 NVGIDTRIF
-744 NDKVSISLDY
+744 NDKVSFSVDY

-787 SGLDASVSLNTS
+787 TGIDATISLNSS
-799 IGALEISSD
+799 IGALAISSN
-808 LNFTTAKNEVVSINN
+808 LNFTTAENKVVSINN
-823 GDRYIWGA
+823 GDKYIWGA

-836 YKPIVRFEEGYS
+836 YRSIVRFEEGFS

-863 QDEVNGHAMQNGASP
+863 QDEVNNHATQNGAVP
-878 GDIRFLDLNGDGI
+878 GDIRFVDVNGDGI
-891 VNDSDRT
+891 VNDNDRT

-910 WNLNLAYKAF
+910 WNLNLDYKAF
-920 DLSVFTYASVGND
+920 DLNIFTYASVGND

-946 RFASTLARWTG
+946 RFSSTLARWTG

-970 DSNNNNR
+970 DSNNNTR
-977 ASDRYIEDGSYL
+977 ASNRYIEDGSYL

-995 IGYSFPK
+995 LGYKFPNT
-1002 SLTEL
+1002 LIDEL
-1007 WGMDDV
+1007 GFDEV

-1022 LTLTDYSGYDPEIS
+1022 LTLTEYSGYDPEIS

-1055 WSLGLNIKF
+1055 WSMGLNIKF

>member
-11 ATCFCNFIK
+11 VTCFCNFIK

-81 EGASNGAVS
+81 EGESNGSIS
-90 DFDGNFTISNFESG
+90 DFDGNFTISDFESG
-104 SVLLFS
+104 SVLVFS

-119 KVSSQQ
+119 KVSSQE

-466 QGKIELQHQLMEN
+466 QGKIELQHELMEN

-542 YFNYTYELYGNYDFT
+542 FFNYTYELYGNYDFT
-557 VNENHNFQTV
+557 INENHNFQTV

-920 DLSVFTYASVGND
+920 DLSVFTYASVGNE

-1022 LTLTDYSGYDPEIS
+1022 LTLTDYSGFDPEIS

>member
-1 MASIIDNLIT
+1 MTSIIDNLIT

-104 SVLLFS
+104 SVLVFS

-119 KVSSQQ
+119 KVSSQE

-268 SGQRNTET
+268 SGERNSET

>member
-1 MASIIDNLIT
+1 
-11 ATCFCNFIK
+11 
-20 FIETKIIKF
+20 
-29 QYQKI
+29 
-34 NLNMK
+34 MK
-39 KSIFNLFIVL
+39 KSFLNFFIAFIVVCAGL
-49 IAFCTGIQA
+49 QA
-58 QSISGSITDS
+58 QNISGLVTDS
-68 EDNQPLA
+68 DDGEPLS

-81 EGASNGAVS
+81 EDKNQGAVS
-90 DFDGNFTISNFESG
+90 DFDGNFTIENFQSG
-104 SVLLFS
+104 STLVFS
-110 YVGYKTFNL
+110 YLGYKTLNL
-119 KVSSQQ
+119 KISSTDLLNDN
-125 ILDFQNIKVSMD
+125 ILISME
-137 KDLSQL
+137 KDLSEL

-224 SASIDDLNS
+224 SATIDDLNS

-247 AALAS
+247 AAMAS

-268 SGQRNTET
+268 SGKRNTET
-276 TFTLNTS
+276 SFSLNTS

-290 KTIDVLNASEYVAIL
+290 RTIDVLNAYEYAAIL
-305 NEASSNAGEGLVFPN
+305 NEASANAGEGIVFPN
-320 NSGFGIGTNWQDE
+320 ISDFGDGTNWQDE
-333 VLVDAPIVNHSI
+333 VLIEAPIVNHSI

-355 YYVSAAYTG
+355 YYVSAGYTG

-396 IVNTNYTN
+396 LLNTNYTN

-421 ALNFDPTVNP
+421 ALNFDPTVSP
-431 FEDGSF
+431 FENESF

-456 TYNENKVDKI
+456 TYNENKVNKI
-466 QGKIELQHQLMEN
+466 QGKIELQHELMN
-479 FNITSR
+479 KFNITSR

-491 NIYDKGFIPFQFYGS
+491 DIYGKAFIPFQFYGA
-506 GHNQTNANQD
+506 GHNQTNSNPD
-516 LSPIVTID
+516 LSPIVAVD
-524 SEGNITST
+524 SEGNVTST
-532 HNRVFEGNTN
+532 HNRVTESHTN

-557 VNENHNFQTV
+557 INENHNFQTV

-595 DVSAATGNVTQQ
+595 DVSAATGNATQQ
-607 TSGSYQYVS
+607 TSGSWQYVS

-622 ARILYDFDEKYY
+622 ARVLYDFNEKYY

-647 GRNNKFAFFPSASVG
+647 GKNNKFGFFPSASIG
-662 WIVSKEDFFDNIPLL
+662 WVVSKEDFFEDIPVL

-710 GVISQGS
+710 GSITPGS

-735 NIGIDTRIL
+735 NVGIDTRIFK
-744 NDKVSISLDY
+744 DKVSFSVDY

-787 SGLDASVSLNTS
+787 TGIDATISLNSS
-799 IGALEISSD
+799 IGALAISSN
-808 LNFTTAKNEVVSINN
+808 LNFTTAQNKVVSINN
-823 GDRYIWGA
+823 GDKYIWGA

-836 YKPIVRFEEGYS
+836 YRSIVRFEEGFS

-863 QDEVNGHAMQNGASP
+863 QDEVNNHATQNGAVP
-878 GDIRFLDLNGDGI
+878 GDIRFVDVNGDGI
-891 VNDSDRT
+891 VNDNDRT

-910 WNLNLAYKAF
+910 WNLNLDYKAF
-920 DLSVFTYASVGND
+920 DLNIFTYASVGND

-946 RFASTLARWTG
+946 RFSSTLARWTG

-977 ASDRYIEDGSYL
+977 ASNRYIEDGSYL

-995 IGYSFPK
+995 LGYKFPN
-1002 SLTEL
+1002 SLIDEL
-1007 WGMDDV
+1007 GFDEV

-1022 LTLTDYSGYDPEIS
+1022 LTLTEYSGYDPEIS

-1055 WSLGLNIKF
+1055 WSMGLNIKF

>member
-104 SVLLFS
+104 SVLVFS

-119 KVSSQQ
+119 KVSSQE

-910 WNLNLAYKAF
+910 WNLNLTYKAF

-1022 LTLTDYSGYDPEIS
+1022 LTLTDYSGFDPEIS

>member
-1 MASIIDNLIT
+1 
-11 ATCFCNFIK
+11 
-20 FIETKIIKF
+20 
-29 QYQKI
+29 
-34 NLNMK
+34 MK
-39 KSIFNLFIVL
+39 KSFLNFFIAFIVVCAGL
-49 IAFCTGIQA
+49 QA
-58 QSISGSITDS
+58 QNISGLVTDS
-68 EDNQPLA
+68 DDGEPLS

-81 EGASNGAVS
+81 EDKNQGAVS
-90 DFDGNFTISNFESG
+90 DFDGNFTIENFQSG
-104 SVLLFS
+104 STLVFS
-110 YVGYKTFNL
+110 YLGYKTL
-119 KVSSQQ
+119 KLKISSTDLLNDN
-125 ILDFQNIKVSMD
+125 ILISME
-137 KDLSQL
+137 KDLSEL

-224 SASIDDLNS
+224 SATIDDLNS

-247 AALAS
+247 AAMAS

-268 SGQRNTET
+268 SGKRNTET
-276 TFTLNTS
+276 SFSLNTS

-290 KTIDVLNASEYVAIL
+290 RTIDVLNAYEYAAIL
-305 NEASSNAGEGLVFPN
+305 NEASANAGEGIVFPN
-320 NSGFGIGTNWQDE
+320 ISDFGDGTNWQDE
-333 VLVDAPIVNHSI
+333 VLIEAPIVNHSI
-345 TASGGSDNTS
+345 TASGGTDNTS
-355 YYVSAAYTG
+355 YYVSAGYTG

-396 IVNTNYTN
+396 LLNTNYTN

-421 ALNFDPTVNP
+421 ALNFDPTVSP
-431 FEDGSF
+431 FENESF

-456 TYNENKVDKI
+456 TYNENKVNKI
-466 QGKIELQHQLMEN
+466 QGKIELQHELMN
-479 FNITSR
+479 KFNITSR

-491 NIYDKGFIPFQFYGS
+491 DIYGKAFIPFQFYGA
-506 GHNQTNANQD
+506 GHNQTNANPD
-516 LSPIVTID
+516 LSPIVAVD
-524 SEGNITST
+524 SEGNVTST
-532 HNRVFEGNTN
+532 HNRVTESHTN

-557 VNENHNFQTV
+557 INENHNFQTV

-595 DVSAATGNVTQQ
+595 DVSAATGNATQQ
-607 TSGSYQYVS
+607 TSGSWQYVS

-622 ARILYDFDEKYY
+622 ARVLYDFNEKYY

-647 GRNNKFAFFPSASVG
+647 GKNNKFGFFPSASIG
-662 WIVSKEDFFDNIPLL
+662 WVVSKEDFFEDIPVL

-710 GVISQGS
+710 GSITPGS

-735 NIGIDTRIL
+735 NVGIDTRIF
-744 NDKVSISLDY
+744 NDKVSFSVDY

-787 SGLDASVSLNTS
+787 TGIDATISLNSS
-799 IGALEISSD
+799 IGALAISSN
-808 LNFTTAKNEVVSINN
+808 LNFTTAENKVVSINN
-823 GDRYIWGA
+823 GDKYIWGA

-836 YKPIVRFEEGYS
+836 YRSIVRFEEGFS

-863 QDEVNGHAMQNGASP
+863 QDEVNNHATQNGAVP
-878 GDIRFLDLNGDGI
+878 GDIRFVDVNGDGI
-891 VNDSDRT
+891 VNDNDRT

-910 WNLNLAYKAF
+910 WNLNLDYKAF
-920 DLSVFTYASVGND
+920 DLNIFTYASVGND

-946 RFASTLARWTG
+946 RFSSTLARWTG

-970 DSNNNNR
+970 DSNNNTR
-977 ASDRYIEDGSYL
+977 ASNRYIEDGSYL

-995 IGYSFPK
+995 LGYKFPNT
-1002 SLTEL
+1002 LIDEL
-1007 WGMDDV
+1007 GFDEV

-1022 LTLTDYSGYDPEIS
+1022 LTLTEYSGYDPEIS

-1055 WSLGLNIKF
+1055 WSMGLNIKF

>member
-1 MASIIDNLIT
+1 
-11 ATCFCNFIK
+11 
-20 FIETKIIKF
+20 
-29 QYQKI
+29 
-34 NLNMK
+34 MK
-39 KSIFNLFIVL
+39 KSFLNFFIAFIVVCAGL
-49 IAFCTGIQA
+49 QA
-58 QSISGSITDS
+58 QNISGLVTDS
-68 EDNQPLA
+68 DDGEPLS

-81 EGASNGAVS
+81 EDKNQGAVS
-90 DFDGNFTISNFESG
+90 DFDGNFTIENFQSG
-104 SVLLFS
+104 STLVFS
-110 YVGYKTFNL
+110 YLGYKTL
-119 KVSSQQ
+119 KLKISSTDLLNDN
-125 ILDFQNIKVSMD
+125 ILISME
-137 KDLSQL
+137 KDLSEL

-224 SASIDDLNS
+224 SATIDDLNS

-247 AALAS
+247 AAMAS

-268 SGQRNTET
+268 SGKRNTET
-276 TFTLNTS
+276 SFSLNTS

-290 KTIDVLNASEYVAIL
+290 RTIDVLNAYEYAAIL
-305 NEASSNAGEGLVFPN
+305 NEASANAGEGIVFPN
-320 NSGFGIGTNWQDE
+320 ISDFGDGTNWQDE
-333 VLVDAPIVNHSI
+333 VLIEAPIVNHSI

-355 YYVSAAYTG
+355 YYVSAGYTG

-396 IVNTNYTN
+396 LLNTNYTN

-421 ALNFDPTVNP
+421 ALNFDPTVSP
-431 FEDGSF
+431 FENESF

-456 TYNENKVDKI
+456 TYNENKVNKI
-466 QGKIELQHQLMEN
+466 QGKIELQHELMN
-479 FNITSR
+479 KFNITSR

-491 NIYDKGFIPFQFYGS
+491 DIYGKAFIPFQFYGA
-506 GHNQTNANQD
+506 GHNQTNANPD
-516 LSPIVTID
+516 LSPIVAVD
-524 SEGNITST
+524 SEGNVTST
-532 HNRVFEGNTN
+532 HNRVTESHTN

-557 VNENHNFQTV
+557 INENHNFQTV

-588 FNSWDYA
+588 FNSWEYA
-595 DVSAATGNVTQQ
+595 DVSAATGNATQQ
-607 TSGSYQYVS
+607 TSGSWQYVS

-622 ARILYDFDEKYY
+622 ARVLYDFNEKYY

-647 GRNNKFAFFPSASVG
+647 GKNNKFGFFPSASIG
-662 WIVSKEDFFDNIPLL
+662 WVVSKEDFFEDIPVL

-710 GVISQGS
+710 GSITPGS

-735 NIGIDTRIL
+735 NVGIDTRIFK
-744 NDKVSISLDY
+744 DKVSFSVDY

-787 SGLDASVSLNTS
+787 TGIDATISLNSS
-799 IGALEISSD
+799 IGALAISSN
-808 LNFTTAKNEVVSINN
+808 LNFTTAENKVVSINN
-823 GDRYIWGA
+823 GDKYIWGA

-836 YKPIVRFEEGYS
+836 YRSIVRFEEGFS

-863 QDEVNGHAMQNGASP
+863 QDEVNNHATQNGAVP
-878 GDIRFLDLNGDGI
+878 GDIRFVDVNGDGI
-891 VNDSDRT
+891 VNDNDRT

-910 WNLNLAYKAF
+910 WNLNLDYKAF
-920 DLSVFTYASVGND
+920 DLNIFTYASVGND

-946 RFASTLARWTG
+946 RFSSTLARWTG

-970 DSNNNNR
+970 DSNNNTR
-977 ASDRYIEDGSYL
+977 ASNRYIEDGSYL

-995 IGYSFPK
+995 LGYKFPNT
-1002 SLTEL
+1002 LIDEL
-1007 WGMDDV
+1007 GFDEV

-1022 LTLTDYSGYDPEIS
+1022 LTLTEYSGYDPEIS

-1055 WSLGLNIKF
+1055 WSMGLNIKF